1 MADIFNGKDVK
12 VYYNDDTGNR
22 AVITGGNIQIN
33 ELAAYPSF
41 SMGTEVQKIE
51 TYDDEYSN
59 AIEGQKTVDNVTLVV
74 NYIPTDPTHEYLDK
88 KYDNQGEFQ
97 ITIFVNE
104 DNDAGRL
111 ESVMLNG
118 VLGSRILN
126 GDKDSVVTMTYDF
139 VPTEVISYAPR
150 NIPPVLRR
158 GDFGVGSDGSI
169 DFPQYQPDQA
179 TGNAFVK
186 ISASDID
193 NPSGVDL
200 MGIEL
205 VDQQSEN
212 TNIMMTTTGDLRL
225 YARNATTPWTRL
237 YTSGEADT
245 RYLIKSNN
253 LSDLTNFESA
263 RSNLSVYSKSET
275 DKKFMIGPNN
285 LSELTNV
292 VVARQKLEVYSQ
304 SETEAKFLQAA
315 NNLSD
320 IVDTAI
326 ARTNLGINS
335 TLENDAKYLQVE
347 NNLSDVKDV
356 ATARTNLGINS
367 TLENDAKY
375 LQVSNNLSDVADAAA
390 ARTNISVYSK
400 AESDATYVPKTTTVN
415 GHALD
420 SNVTVS
426 KADVGLGSVTDDP
439 QLKISANLSDLSD
452 VGSARTVLLV
462 QGVQCNSNIES
473 GAFNIFYSPNG
484 ANSLR
489 LANDGSWR
497 VANSNGESIPLNVE
511 NGGIGSTTAAGG
523 RFNLELNKFGQRIG
537 ETIVYSPDEKSYIT
551 INNDNWGVY
560 GIIDP
565 SNNTSGWKPLLI
577 GQGGTG
583 ATSDVGARDNLGLGN
598 GSSPQFANLQLTR
611 DEIGGGGWSSGTISF
626 NSYANGLRKGYS
638 TMYNEYQSDLF
649 KTTIST
655 GNDITG
661 RVSYLQFAE
670 NGTLSGANEIYLNSN
685 LISYGESLNL
695 FNNTYDIQA
704 RLMTPVSP
712 AGAYSWVGSTVY
724 NYLSGQV
731 RFGGLASGG
740 DNGIDRAR
748 LYVARGGNSGIV
760 GNIDFYPDYGG
771 WASAGRGWYG
781 NCIQGGWGLED
792 SHMGAPFWAQIVSS
806 NDGGWSPIVTGGTSS
821 TGGYTLRA
829 AFGCISNGNNAWP
842 ETTIKLL
849 GDGRFHRAFNF
860 STSGGIY
867 TWGQDPWGGN
877 YDFARNATSD
887 RCLKHDIIYTNGKE
901 SFDRVMQWLP
911 TMFKYN
917 GQETQRYG
925 LIAQDLQQIDEQYV
939 KLVPGAPIFEDE
951 EYVDEDGETKIRS
964 KQVGE
969 KDGTYALDIN
979 VLLTDMACS
988 MKYMGVQMQEQET
1001 KIADQ
1006 QKQIDELK
1014 ELVQKILDNK

>member
-51 TYDDEYSN
+51 TYNDEYSN

-88 KYDNQGEFQ
+88 KYDNQEEFQ

-104 DNDAGRL
+104 NNEAGRL

-118 VLGSRILN
+118 VLGSRMLN

-150 NIPPVLRR
+150 DIPPVLRR

-169 DFPQYQPDQA
+169 DYPQYQPDQA

-205 VDQQSEN
+205 VDQQAEN

-275 DKKFMIGPNN
+275 DNKFMIGPNN

-304 SETEAKFLQAA
+304 SETDAKFLQAA

-367 TLENDAKY
+367 TIENDAKY
-375 LQVSNNLSDVADAAA
+375 LQVSNNLSDVSDAAA

-439 QLKISANLSDLSD
+439 QLKISANLSDLSN
-452 VGSARTVLLV
+452 VAKARTNL
-462 QGVQCNSNIES
+462 GINSTIENDAKYLQVSNNLSDVADVDTVKQNIGLDRFKQSPSETMIYPSS
-473 GAFNIFYSPNG
+473 GQNPYRITIRPNG
-484 ANSLR
+484 
-489 LANDGSWR
+489 DWGTWR
-497 VANSNGESIPLNVE
+497 DDTGTWEPLKIVA
-511 NGGIGSTTAAGG
+511 
-523 RFNLELNKFGQRIG
+523 
-537 ETIVYSPDEKSYIT
+537 
-551 INNDNWGVY
+551 
-560 GIIDP
+560 
-565 SNNTSGWKPLLI
+565 
-577 GQGGTG
+577 GGTG
-583 ATSDVGARDNLGLGN
+583 ATNKKDARLNLNIPAAYKIIPDGTNILGWLIEN
-598 GSSPQFANLQLTR
+598 NESGVF
-611 DEIGGGGWSSGTISF
+611 SSGENVINKPADGHGWWTYNFKIHLRNQEGKPDFGVVEATSA
-626 NSYANGLRKGYS
+626 ANIMYIIVLTNGQWPHGWFKIVRENDNVQLRDLKLTQYDTGFSGHLELYNIQNNNPKGL
-638 TMYNEYQSDLF
+638 TQLYNEFQDGVL
-649 KTTIST
+649 KTTLRT
-655 GNDITG
+655 GNLENN
-661 RVSYLQFAE
+661 RNSYLQWDE
-670 NGTLSGANEIYLNSN
+670 NGSLWGVVNILSNDLYFGPHSVRKLHTRHGTLLVDGTA
-685 LISYGESLNL
+685 
-695 FNNTYDIQA
+695 
-704 RLMTPVSP
+704 TPYYYTFGNPDGRRSVTEF
-712 AGAYSWVGSTVY
+712 GTVEDGWIFY
-724 NYLSGQV
+724 GQV
-731 RFGGLASGG
+731 NRDLSKQLDVNGVVNASAFNQAS
-740 DNGIDRAR
+740 DRDLKENIEVISNAIDRVRA
-748 LYVARGGNSGIV
+748 I
-760 GNIDFYPDYGG
+760 
-771 WASAGRGWYG
+771 
-781 NCIQGGWGLED
+781 
-792 SHMGAPFWAQIVSS
+792 
-806 NDGGWSPIVTGGTSS
+806 
-821 TGGYTLRA
+821 GGYTYTLKE
-829 AFGCISNGNNAWP
+829 NGMPHA
-842 ETTIKLL
+842 
-849 GDGRFHRAFNF
+849 G
-860 STSGGIY
+860 
-867 TWGQDPWGGN
+867 
-877 YDFARNATSD
+877 
-887 RCLKHDIIYTNGKE
+887 
-901 SFDRVMQWLP
+901 V
-911 TMFKYN
+911 
-917 GQETQRYG
+917 
-925 LIAQDLQQIDEQYV
+925 IAQEVRDVLPEASGSFT
-939 KLVPGAPIFEDE
+939 K
-951 EYVDEDGETKIRS
+951 YVDLPGPT
-964 KQVGE
+964 Q
-969 KDGTYALDIN
+969 DGTPLREEERFYSVDYAGITA
-979 VLLTDMACS
+979 LL
-988 MKYMGVQMQEQET
+988 VQAFKEMDEKIT
-1001 KIADQ
+1001 KLEEQ

-1014 ELVQKILDNK
+1014 ELVQELLDNK

>member
-51 TYDDEYSN
+51 TYNDEYSN

-88 KYDNQGEFQ
+88 KYDNQEEFQ

-104 DNDAGRL
+104 NNEAGRL

-118 VLGSRILN
+118 VLGSRMLN

-150 NIPPVLRR
+150 DIPPVLRR

-169 DFPQYQPDQA
+169 DYPQYQPDQA

-205 VDQQSEN
+205 VDQQAEN

-275 DKKFMIGPNN
+275 DNKFMIGPNN

-304 SETEAKFLQAA
+304 SETDAKFLQAA

-367 TLENDAKY
+367 TIENDAKY
-375 LQVSNNLSDVADAAA
+375 LQVSNNLSDVSDAAA

-439 QLKISANLSDLSD
+439 QLKISANLSDLSN
-452 VGSARTVLLV
+452 VAKARTNL
-462 QGVQCNSNIES
+462 GINSTIENDAKYLQVSNNLSDVADVDTVKQNIGLDRFKQSPSETMIYPSS
-473 GAFNIFYSPNG
+473 GQNPYRITIRPNG
-484 ANSLR
+484 
-489 LANDGSWR
+489 DWGTWR
-497 VANSNGESIPLNVE
+497 DDTGTWEPLKIVA
-511 NGGIGSTTAAGG
+511 
-523 RFNLELNKFGQRIG
+523 
-537 ETIVYSPDEKSYIT
+537 
-551 INNDNWGVY
+551 
-560 GIIDP
+560 
-565 SNNTSGWKPLLI
+565 
-577 GQGGTG
+577 GGTG
-583 ATSDVGARDNLGLGN
+583 ATNKKDARLNLNIPAAYKIIPDGTNILGWLIEN
-598 GSSPQFANLQLTR
+598 NESGVF
-611 DEIGGGGWSSGTISF
+611 SSGENVINKPADGHGWWTYNFKIHLRNQEGKPDFGVVEATSA
-626 NSYANGLRKGYS
+626 ANIMYIIVLTNGQWPHGWFKIVRENDNVQLRDLKLTQYDTGFSGHLELYNIQNNNPKGL
-638 TMYNEYQSDLF
+638 TQLYNDFQDGVL
-649 KTTIST
+649 KTTLRT
-655 GNDITG
+655 GNLENN
-661 RVSYLQFAE
+661 RNSYLQWDE
-670 NGTLSGANEIYLNSN
+670 NGSLWGVVNILSNDLYFGPHSVRKLHTRHGTLLVDGTA
-685 LISYGESLNL
+685 
-695 FNNTYDIQA
+695 
-704 RLMTPVSP
+704 TPYYYTFGNPDGRRSVTEF
-712 AGAYSWVGSTVY
+712 GTVEDGWIFY
-724 NYLSGQV
+724 GQV
-731 RFGGLASGG
+731 NRDLSKQLDVNGVVNASAFNQAS
-740 DNGIDRAR
+740 DRDLKENIEVISNAIDRVRA
-748 LYVARGGNSGIV
+748 I
-760 GNIDFYPDYGG
+760 
-771 WASAGRGWYG
+771 
-781 NCIQGGWGLED
+781 
-792 SHMGAPFWAQIVSS
+792 
-806 NDGGWSPIVTGGTSS
+806 
-821 TGGYTLRA
+821 GGYTYTLKE
-829 AFGCISNGNNAWP
+829 NGMPHA
-842 ETTIKLL
+842 
-849 GDGRFHRAFNF
+849 G
-860 STSGGIY
+860 
-867 TWGQDPWGGN
+867 
-877 YDFARNATSD
+877 
-887 RCLKHDIIYTNGKE
+887 
-901 SFDRVMQWLP
+901 V
-911 TMFKYN
+911 
-917 GQETQRYG
+917 
-925 LIAQDLQQIDEQYV
+925 IAQEVRDVLPEASGSFT
-939 KLVPGAPIFEDE
+939 K
-951 EYVDEDGETKIRS
+951 YVDLPGPT
-964 KQVGE
+964 Q
-969 KDGTYALDIN
+969 DGTPLREEERFYSVDYAGITA
-979 VLLTDMACS
+979 LL
-988 MKYMGVQMQEQET
+988 VQAFKEMDEKIT
-1001 KIADQ
+1001 KLEEQ

-1014 ELVQKILDNK
+1014 ELVQKLLDNK

>member
-51 TYDDEYSN
+51 TYNDEYSN

-88 KYDNQGEFQ
+88 KYDNQEEFQ

-104 DNDAGRL
+104 NNEAGRL

-118 VLGSRILN
+118 VLGSRMLN

-150 NIPPVLRR
+150 DIPPVLRR

-169 DFPQYQPDQA
+169 DYPQYQPDQA

-205 VDQQSEN
+205 VDQQAEN

-275 DKKFMIGPNN
+275 DNKFMIGPNN

-304 SETEAKFLQAA
+304 SETDAKFLQAA

-367 TLENDAKY
+367 TIENDAKY
-375 LQVSNNLSDVADAAA
+375 LQVSNNLSDVSDAAA

-439 QLKISANLSDLSD
+439 QLKISANLSDLSN
-452 VGSARTVLLV
+452 VAKARTNL
-462 QGVQCNSNIES
+462 GINSTIENDAKYLQVSNNLSDVADVDTVKQNIGLDRFKQSPSETMIYPSS
-473 GAFNIFYSPNG
+473 GQNPYRITIRPNG
-484 ANSLR
+484 
-489 LANDGSWR
+489 DWGTWR
-497 VANSNGESIPLNVE
+497 DDTGTWEPLKIVA
-511 NGGIGSTTAAGG
+511 
-523 RFNLELNKFGQRIG
+523 
-537 ETIVYSPDEKSYIT
+537 
-551 INNDNWGVY
+551 
-560 GIIDP
+560 
-565 SNNTSGWKPLLI
+565 
-577 GQGGTG
+577 GGTG
-583 ATSDVGARDNLGLGN
+583 ATNKKDARLNLNIPAAYKIIPDGTNILGWFIEN
-598 GSSPQFANLQLTR
+598 NESGFF
-611 DEIGGGGWSSGTISF
+611 SSGENVINKPADGHGWWTYNFKIHLRNQEGKPEFGVVEATSA
-626 NSYANGLRKGYS
+626 ANIMYIIVLTNGQWPHGWFKIVRENDNVQLRDLKLTQYDTGFSGHLELYNIQNNNPKGLTKL
-638 TMYNEYQSDLF
+638 YNEFQDGVL
-649 KTTIST
+649 KTTLRT
-655 GNDITG
+655 GNLENN
-661 RVSYLQFAE
+661 RNSYLQWDE
-670 NGTLSGANEIYLNSN
+670 NGSLWGVVNILSNDLYFGPHSVRKLHTRHGTMLVDGTA
-685 LISYGESLNL
+685 
-695 FNNTYDIQA
+695 
-704 RLMTPVSP
+704 TPYYYTFGNPDGRRSVTEF
-712 AGAYSWVGSTVY
+712 GTVEDGWIFY
-724 NYLSGQV
+724 GQV
-731 RFGGLASGG
+731 NRDLSKQLDVNGVVNASAFNQAS
-740 DNGIDRAR
+740 DRDLKENIEVISNAIDRVRA
-748 LYVARGGNSGIV
+748 I
-760 GNIDFYPDYGG
+760 
-771 WASAGRGWYG
+771 
-781 NCIQGGWGLED
+781 
-792 SHMGAPFWAQIVSS
+792 
-806 NDGGWSPIVTGGTSS
+806 
-821 TGGYTLRA
+821 GGYTYTLKE
-829 AFGCISNGNNAWP
+829 NGMPHA
-842 ETTIKLL
+842 
-849 GDGRFHRAFNF
+849 G
-860 STSGGIY
+860 
-867 TWGQDPWGGN
+867 
-877 YDFARNATSD
+877 
-887 RCLKHDIIYTNGKE
+887 
-901 SFDRVMQWLP
+901 V
-911 TMFKYN
+911 
-917 GQETQRYG
+917 
-925 LIAQDLQQIDEQYV
+925 IAQEVRDVLPEASGSFT
-939 KLVPGAPIFEDE
+939 K
-951 EYVDEDGETKIRS
+951 YVDLPGPT
-964 KQVGE
+964 Q
-969 KDGTYALDIN
+969 DGTPLREEERFYSVDYAGITA
-979 VLLTDMACS
+979 LL
-988 MKYMGVQMQEQET
+988 VQAFKEMDEKIT
-1001 KIADQ
+1001 KLEEQ

-1014 ELVQKILDNK
+1014 ELVQKLLDNK

>member
-51 TYDDEYSN
+51 TYNDEYSN

-88 KYDNQGEFQ
+88 KYDNQEEFQ

-104 DNDAGRL
+104 NNEAGRL

-118 VLGSRILN
+118 VLGSRMLN

-150 NIPPVLRR
+150 DIPPVLRR

-169 DFPQYQPDQA
+169 DYPQYQPDQA

-205 VDQQSEN
+205 VDQQAEN

-275 DKKFMIGPNN
+275 DNKFMIGPNN

-304 SETEAKFLQAA
+304 SETDAKFLQAA

-367 TLENDAKY
+367 TIENDAKY
-375 LQVSNNLSDVADAAA
+375 LQVSNNLSDVSDAAA

-439 QLKISANLSDLSD
+439 QLKISANLSDLSN
-452 VGSARTVLLV
+452 VAKARTNL
-462 QGVQCNSNIES
+462 GINSTIENDAKYLQVSNNLSDVADVDTVKQNIGLDRFKQSPSETMIYPSS
-473 GAFNIFYSPNG
+473 GQNPYRITIRPNG
-484 ANSLR
+484 
-489 LANDGSWR
+489 DWGTWR
-497 VANSNGESIPLNVE
+497 DDTGTWEPLKIVA
-511 NGGIGSTTAAGG
+511 
-523 RFNLELNKFGQRIG
+523 
-537 ETIVYSPDEKSYIT
+537 
-551 INNDNWGVY
+551 
-560 GIIDP
+560 
-565 SNNTSGWKPLLI
+565 
-577 GQGGTG
+577 GGTG
-583 ATSDVGARDNLGLGN
+583 ATNKKDARLNLNIPAAYKIIPDGTNILGWFIEN
-598 GSSPQFANLQLTR
+598 NESGFF
-611 DEIGGGGWSSGTISF
+611 SSGENVINKPADGHGWWTYNFKIHLRNQEGKPEFGVVEATSA
-626 NSYANGLRKGYS
+626 ANIMYIIVLTNGQWPHGWFKIVRENDNVQLRDLKLTQYDTGFSGHLELYNIQNNNPKGL
-638 TMYNEYQSDLF
+638 TQLYNEFQDGVL
-649 KTTIST
+649 KTTLRT
-655 GNDITG
+655 GNLENN
-661 RVSYLQFAE
+661 RNSYLQWDE
-670 NGTLSGANEIYLNSN
+670 NGSLWGVVNILSNDLYFGPHSVRKLHTRHGTMLVDGTA
-685 LISYGESLNL
+685 
-695 FNNTYDIQA
+695 
-704 RLMTPVSP
+704 TPYYYTFGNPDGRRSVTEF
-712 AGAYSWVGSTVY
+712 GTVEDGWIFY
-724 NYLSGQV
+724 GQV
-731 RFGGLASGG
+731 NRDLSKQLDVNGVVNASAFNQAS
-740 DNGIDRAR
+740 DRDLKENIEVISNAIDRVRA
-748 LYVARGGNSGIV
+748 I
-760 GNIDFYPDYGG
+760 
-771 WASAGRGWYG
+771 
-781 NCIQGGWGLED
+781 
-792 SHMGAPFWAQIVSS
+792 
-806 NDGGWSPIVTGGTSS
+806 
-821 TGGYTLRA
+821 GGYTYTLKE
-829 AFGCISNGNNAWP
+829 NGMPHA
-842 ETTIKLL
+842 
-849 GDGRFHRAFNF
+849 G
-860 STSGGIY
+860 
-867 TWGQDPWGGN
+867 
-877 YDFARNATSD
+877 
-887 RCLKHDIIYTNGKE
+887 
-901 SFDRVMQWLP
+901 V
-911 TMFKYN
+911 
-917 GQETQRYG
+917 
-925 LIAQDLQQIDEQYV
+925 IAQEVRDVLPEASGSFT
-939 KLVPGAPIFEDE
+939 K
-951 EYVDEDGETKIRS
+951 YVDLPGPT
-964 KQVGE
+964 Q
-969 KDGTYALDIN
+969 DGTPLREEERFYSVDYAGITA
-979 VLLTDMACS
+979 LL
-988 MKYMGVQMQEQET
+988 VQAFKEMDEKIT
-1001 KIADQ
+1001 KLEEQ

-1014 ELVQKILDNK
+1014 ELVQKLLDN

>member
-51 TYDDEYSN
+51 TYNDEYSN

-88 KYDNQGEFQ
+88 KYDNQEEFQ

-104 DNDAGRL
+104 NNEAGRL

-118 VLGSRILN
+118 VLGSRMLN

-150 NIPPVLRR
+150 DIPPVLRR

-169 DFPQYQPDQA
+169 DYPQYQPDQA

-205 VDQQSEN
+205 VDQQAEN

-275 DKKFMIGPNN
+275 DNKFMIGPNN

-304 SETEAKFLQAA
+304 SETDAKFLQAA

-367 TLENDAKY
+367 TIENDAKY
-375 LQVSNNLSDVADAAA
+375 LQVSNNLSDVSDAAA

-439 QLKISANLSDLSD
+439 QLKISANLSDLSN
-452 VGSARTVLLV
+452 VAKARTNL
-462 QGVQCNSNIES
+462 GINSTIENDAKYLQVSNNLSDVADVDTVKQNIGLDRFKQSPSETMIYPSS
-473 GAFNIFYSPNG
+473 GQNPYRITIRPNG
-484 ANSLR
+484 
-489 LANDGSWR
+489 DWGTWR
-497 VANSNGESIPLNVE
+497 DDTGTWEPLKIVA
-511 NGGIGSTTAAGG
+511 
-523 RFNLELNKFGQRIG
+523 
-537 ETIVYSPDEKSYIT
+537 
-551 INNDNWGVY
+551 
-560 GIIDP
+560 
-565 SNNTSGWKPLLI
+565 
-577 GQGGTG
+577 GGTG
-583 ATSDVGARDNLGLGN
+583 ATNKKDARLNLNIPAAYKIIPDGTNILGWFIEN
-598 GSSPQFANLQLTR
+598 NESGFF
-611 DEIGGGGWSSGTISF
+611 SSGENVINKPADGHGWWTYNFKIHLRNQEGKPEFGVVEATSA
-626 NSYANGLRKGYS
+626 ANIMYIIVLTNGQWPYGWFKIVRENDNVQLRDLKLTQYDTGFSGHLELYNIQNNNPKGL
-638 TMYNEYQSDLF
+638 TQLYNEFQDGVL
-649 KTTIST
+649 KTTLRT
-655 GNDITG
+655 GNLENN
-661 RVSYLQFAE
+661 RNSYLQWDE
-670 NGTLSGANEIYLNSN
+670 NGSLWGVVNILSNDLYFGPHSVRKLHTRHGTMLVDGTA
-685 LISYGESLNL
+685 
-695 FNNTYDIQA
+695 
-704 RLMTPVSP
+704 TPYYYTFGNPDGRRSVTEF
-712 AGAYSWVGSTVY
+712 GTVEDGWIFY
-724 NYLSGQV
+724 GQV
-731 RFGGLASGG
+731 NRDLSKQLDVNGVVNASAFNQAS
-740 DNGIDRAR
+740 DRDLKENIEVISNAIDRVRA
-748 LYVARGGNSGIV
+748 I
-760 GNIDFYPDYGG
+760 
-771 WASAGRGWYG
+771 
-781 NCIQGGWGLED
+781 
-792 SHMGAPFWAQIVSS
+792 
-806 NDGGWSPIVTGGTSS
+806 
-821 TGGYTLRA
+821 GGYTYTLKE
-829 AFGCISNGNNAWP
+829 NGMPHA
-842 ETTIKLL
+842 
-849 GDGRFHRAFNF
+849 G
-860 STSGGIY
+860 
-867 TWGQDPWGGN
+867 
-877 YDFARNATSD
+877 
-887 RCLKHDIIYTNGKE
+887 
-901 SFDRVMQWLP
+901 V
-911 TMFKYN
+911 
-917 GQETQRYG
+917 
-925 LIAQDLQQIDEQYV
+925 IAQEVRDVLPEASGSFT
-939 KLVPGAPIFEDE
+939 K
-951 EYVDEDGETKIRS
+951 YVDLPGPT
-964 KQVGE
+964 Q
-969 KDGTYALDIN
+969 DGTPLREEERFYSVDYAGITA
-979 VLLTDMACS
+979 LL
-988 MKYMGVQMQEQET
+988 VQAFKEMDEKIT
-1001 KIADQ
+1001 KLEEQ

-1014 ELVQKILDNK
+1014 ELVQKLLD

>member
-51 TYDDEYSN
+51 TYNDEYSN

-88 KYDNQGEFQ
+88 KYDNQEEFQ

-104 DNDAGRL
+104 NNEAGRL

-118 VLGSRILN
+118 VLGSRMLN

-150 NIPPVLRR
+150 DIPPVLRR

-169 DFPQYQPDQA
+169 DYPQYQPDQA

-205 VDQQSEN
+205 VDQQAEN

-275 DKKFMIGPNN
+275 DNKFMIGPNN

-304 SETEAKFLQAA
+304 SETDAKFLQAA

-367 TLENDAKY
+367 TIENDAKY
-375 LQVSNNLSDVADAAA
+375 LQVSNNLSDVSDAAA

-439 QLKISANLSDLSD
+439 QLKISANLSDLSN
-452 VGSARTVLLV
+452 VAKARTNL
-462 QGVQCNSNIES
+462 GINSTIENDAKYLQVSNNLSDVADVDTVKQNIGLDRFKQSPSETMIYPSS
-473 GAFNIFYSPNG
+473 GQNPYRITIRPNG
-484 ANSLR
+484 
-489 LANDGSWR
+489 DWGTWR
-497 VANSNGESIPLNVE
+497 DDTGTWEPLKIVA
-511 NGGIGSTTAAGG
+511 
-523 RFNLELNKFGQRIG
+523 
-537 ETIVYSPDEKSYIT
+537 
-551 INNDNWGVY
+551 
-560 GIIDP
+560 
-565 SNNTSGWKPLLI
+565 
-577 GQGGTG
+577 GGTG
-583 ATSDVGARDNLGLGN
+583 ATNKKDARLNLNIPAAYKIIPDGTNILGWLIEN
-598 GSSPQFANLQLTR
+598 NESGVF
-611 DEIGGGGWSSGTISF
+611 SSGENVINKHADGHGWWTYNFKIHLRNQEGKPDFGVVEATSA
-626 NSYANGLRKGYS
+626 ANIMYIIVLTNGQWPHGWFKIVRENDNVQLRDLKLTQYDTGFSGHLELYNIQNNNPKGL
-638 TMYNEYQSDLF
+638 TQLYNEFQDGVL
-649 KTTIST
+649 KTTLRT
-655 GNDITG
+655 GNLENN
-661 RVSYLQFAE
+661 RNSYLQWDE
-670 NGTLSGANEIYLNSN
+670 NGSLWGVVNILSNDLYFGPHSVRKLHTRHGTLLVDGTA
-685 LISYGESLNL
+685 
-695 FNNTYDIQA
+695 
-704 RLMTPVSP
+704 TPYYYTFGNPDGRRSVTEF
-712 AGAYSWVGSTVY
+712 GTVEDGWIFY
-724 NYLSGQV
+724 GQV
-731 RFGGLASGG
+731 NRDLSKQLDVNGVVNASAFNQAS
-740 DNGIDRAR
+740 DRDLKENIEVISNAIDRVRA
-748 LYVARGGNSGIV
+748 I
-760 GNIDFYPDYGG
+760 
-771 WASAGRGWYG
+771 
-781 NCIQGGWGLED
+781 
-792 SHMGAPFWAQIVSS
+792 
-806 NDGGWSPIVTGGTSS
+806 
-821 TGGYTLRA
+821 GGYTYTLKE
-829 AFGCISNGNNAWP
+829 NGMPHA
-842 ETTIKLL
+842 
-849 GDGRFHRAFNF
+849 G
-860 STSGGIY
+860 
-867 TWGQDPWGGN
+867 
-877 YDFARNATSD
+877 
-887 RCLKHDIIYTNGKE
+887 
-901 SFDRVMQWLP
+901 V
-911 TMFKYN
+911 
-917 GQETQRYG
+917 
-925 LIAQDLQQIDEQYV
+925 IAQEVRDVLPEASGSFT
-939 KLVPGAPIFEDE
+939 K
-951 EYVDEDGETKIRS
+951 YVDLPGPT
-964 KQVGE
+964 Q
-969 KDGTYALDIN
+969 DGTPLREEERFYSVDYAGITA
-979 VLLTDMACS
+979 LL
-988 MKYMGVQMQEQET
+988 VQAFKEMDEKIT
-1001 KIADQ
+1001 KLEEQ

-1014 ELVQKILDNK
+1014 ELVQKLLDNK

>member
-1 MADIFNGKDVK
+1 
-12 VYYNDDTGNR
+12 
-22 AVITGGNIQIN
+22 
-33 ELAAYPSF
+33 
-41 SMGTEVQKIE
+41 MGTEVQKIE
-51 TYDDEYSN
+51 TYNDEYSN

-88 KYDNQGEFQ
+88 KYDNQEEFQ

-104 DNDAGRL
+104 NNEAGRL

-118 VLGSRILN
+118 VLGSRMLN

-150 NIPPVLRR
+150 DIPPVLRR

-169 DFPQYQPDQA
+169 DYPQYQPDQA

-205 VDQQSEN
+205 VDQQAEN

-275 DKKFMIGPNN
+275 DNKFMIGPNN

-304 SETEAKFLQAA
+304 SETDAKFLQAA

-367 TLENDAKY
+367 TIENDAKY
-375 LQVSNNLSDVADAAA
+375 LQVSNNLSDVSDAAA

-439 QLKISANLSDLSD
+439 QLKISANLSDLSN
-452 VGSARTVLLV
+452 VAKARTNL
-462 QGVQCNSNIES
+462 GINSTIENDAKYLQVSNNLSDVADVDTVKQNIGLDRFKQSPSETMIYPSS
-473 GAFNIFYSPNG
+473 GQNPYRITIRPNG
-484 ANSLR
+484 
-489 LANDGSWR
+489 DWGTWR
-497 VANSNGESIPLNVE
+497 DDTGTWEPLKIVA
-511 NGGIGSTTAAGG
+511 
-523 RFNLELNKFGQRIG
+523 
-537 ETIVYSPDEKSYIT
+537 
-551 INNDNWGVY
+551 
-560 GIIDP
+560 
-565 SNNTSGWKPLLI
+565 
-577 GQGGTG
+577 GGTG
-583 ATSDVGARDNLGLGN
+583 ATNKKDARLNLNIPAAYKIIPDGTNILGWLIEN
-598 GSSPQFANLQLTR
+598 NESGVF
-611 DEIGGGGWSSGTISF
+611 SSGENVINKPADGHGWWTYNFKIHLRNQEGKPDFGVVEATSA
-626 NSYANGLRKGYS
+626 ANIMYIIVLTNGQWPHGWFKIVRENDNVQLRDLKLTQYDTGFSGHLELYNIQNNNPKGL
-638 TMYNEYQSDLF
+638 TQLYNEFQDGVL
-649 KTTIST
+649 KTTLRT
-655 GNDITG
+655 GNLENN
-661 RVSYLQFAE
+661 RNSYLQWDE
-670 NGTLSGANEIYLNSN
+670 NGSLWGVVNILSNDLYFGPHSVRKLHTRHGTLLVDGTA
-685 LISYGESLNL
+685 
-695 FNNTYDIQA
+695 
-704 RLMTPVSP
+704 TPYYYTFGNPDGRRSVTEF
-712 AGAYSWVGSTVY
+712 GTVEDGWIFY
-724 NYLSGQV
+724 GQV
-731 RFGGLASGG
+731 NRDLSKQLDVNGVVNASAFNQAS
-740 DNGIDRAR
+740 DRDLKENIEVISNAIDRVRA
-748 LYVARGGNSGIV
+748 I
-760 GNIDFYPDYGG
+760 
-771 WASAGRGWYG
+771 
-781 NCIQGGWGLED
+781 
-792 SHMGAPFWAQIVSS
+792 
-806 NDGGWSPIVTGGTSS
+806 
-821 TGGYTLRA
+821 GGYTYTLKE
-829 AFGCISNGNNAWP
+829 NGMPHA
-842 ETTIKLL
+842 
-849 GDGRFHRAFNF
+849 G
-860 STSGGIY
+860 
-867 TWGQDPWGGN
+867 
-877 YDFARNATSD
+877 
-887 RCLKHDIIYTNGKE
+887 
-901 SFDRVMQWLP
+901 V
-911 TMFKYN
+911 
-917 GQETQRYG
+917 
-925 LIAQDLQQIDEQYV
+925 IAQEVRDVLPEASGSFT
-939 KLVPGAPIFEDE
+939 K
-951 EYVDEDGETKIRS
+951 YVDLPGPT
-964 KQVGE
+964 Q
-969 KDGTYALDIN
+969 DGTPLREEERFYSVDYAGITA
-979 VLLTDMACS
+979 LL
-988 MKYMGVQMQEQET
+988 VQAFKEMDEKIT
-1001 KIADQ
+1001 KLEEQ

-1014 ELVQKILDNK
+1014 ELVQKLLDNK

>member
-51 TYDDEYSN
+51 TYNDEYSN

-88 KYDNQGEFQ
+88 KYDNQEEFQ

-104 DNDAGRL
+104 NNEAGRL

-118 VLGSRILN
+118 VLGSRMLN

-150 NIPPVLRR
+150 DIPPVLRR

-169 DFPQYQPDQA
+169 DYPQYQPDQA

-205 VDQQSEN
+205 VDQQAEN

-275 DKKFMIGPNN
+275 DNKFMIGPNN

-304 SETEAKFLQAA
+304 SETDAKFLQAA

-367 TLENDAKY
+367 TIENDAKY
-375 LQVSNNLSDVADAAA
+375 LQVSNNLSDVSDAAA

-439 QLKISANLSDLSD
+439 QLKISANLSDLSN
-452 VGSARTVLLV
+452 VAKARTNL
-462 QGVQCNSNIES
+462 GINSTIENDAKYLQVSNNLSDVADVDTVKQNIGLDRFKQSPFETMIYPSS
-473 GAFNIFYSPNG
+473 GQNPYRITIRPNG
-484 ANSLR
+484 
-489 LANDGSWR
+489 DWGTWR
-497 VANSNGESIPLNVE
+497 DDTGTWEPLKIVA
-511 NGGIGSTTAAGG
+511 
-523 RFNLELNKFGQRIG
+523 
-537 ETIVYSPDEKSYIT
+537 
-551 INNDNWGVY
+551 
-560 GIIDP
+560 
-565 SNNTSGWKPLLI
+565 
-577 GQGGTG
+577 GGTG
-583 ATSDVGARDNLGLGN
+583 ATNKKDARLNLNIPAAYKIIPDGTNILGWLIEN
-598 GSSPQFANLQLTR
+598 NESGVF
-611 DEIGGGGWSSGTISF
+611 SSGENVINKPADGHGWWTYNFKIHLRNQEGKPDFGVVEATSA
-626 NSYANGLRKGYS
+626 ANIMYIIVLTNGQWPHGWFKIVRENDNVQLRDLKLTQYDTGFSGHLELYNIQNNNPKGL
-638 TMYNEYQSDLF
+638 TQLYNEFQDGVL
-649 KTTIST
+649 KTTLRT
-655 GNDITG
+655 GNLENN
-661 RVSYLQFAE
+661 RNSYLQWDE
-670 NGTLSGANEIYLNSN
+670 NGSLWGVVNILSNDLYFGPHSVRKLHTRHGTLLVDGTA
-685 LISYGESLNL
+685 
-695 FNNTYDIQA
+695 
-704 RLMTPVSP
+704 TPYYYTFGNPDGRRSVTEF
-712 AGAYSWVGSTVY
+712 GTVEDGWIFY
-724 NYLSGQV
+724 GQV
-731 RFGGLASGG
+731 NRDLSKQLDVNGVVNASAFNQAS
-740 DNGIDRAR
+740 DRDLKENIEVISNAIDRVRA
-748 LYVARGGNSGIV
+748 I
-760 GNIDFYPDYGG
+760 
-771 WASAGRGWYG
+771 
-781 NCIQGGWGLED
+781 
-792 SHMGAPFWAQIVSS
+792 
-806 NDGGWSPIVTGGTSS
+806 
-821 TGGYTLRA
+821 GGYTYTLKE
-829 AFGCISNGNNAWP
+829 NGMPHA
-842 ETTIKLL
+842 
-849 GDGRFHRAFNF
+849 G
-860 STSGGIY
+860 
-867 TWGQDPWGGN
+867 
-877 YDFARNATSD
+877 
-887 RCLKHDIIYTNGKE
+887 
-901 SFDRVMQWLP
+901 V
-911 TMFKYN
+911 
-917 GQETQRYG
+917 
-925 LIAQDLQQIDEQYV
+925 IAQEVRDVLPEASGSFT
-939 KLVPGAPIFEDE
+939 K
-951 EYVDEDGETKIRS
+951 YVDLPGPT
-964 KQVGE
+964 Q
-969 KDGTYALDIN
+969 DGTPLREEERFYSVDYAGITA
-979 VLLTDMACS
+979 LL
-988 MKYMGVQMQEQET
+988 VQAFKEMDEKIT
-1001 KIADQ
+1001 KLEEQ

-1014 ELVQKILDNK
+1014 ELVQKLLDNK

>member
-51 TYDDEYSN
+51 TYNDEYSN

-88 KYDNQGEFQ
+88 KYDNQEEFQ

-104 DNDAGRL
+104 NNEAGRL

-118 VLGSRILN
+118 VLGSRMLN

-150 NIPPVLRR
+150 DIPPVLRR

-169 DFPQYQPDQA
+169 DYPQYQPDQA

-205 VDQQSEN
+205 VDQQAEN

-275 DKKFMIGPNN
+275 DNKFMIGPNN

-304 SETEAKFLQAA
+304 SETDAKFLQAA

-367 TLENDAKY
+367 TIENDAKY
-375 LQVSNNLSDVADAAA
+375 LQVSNNLSDVSDAAA

-439 QLKISANLSDLSD
+439 QLKISANLSDLSN
-452 VGSARTVLLV
+452 VAKARTNL
-462 QGVQCNSNIES
+462 GINSTIENDAKYLQVSNNLSDVADVDTVKQNIGLDRFKQSPSETMIYPSS
-473 GAFNIFYSPNG
+473 GQNPYRITIRPNG
-484 ANSLR
+484 
-489 LANDGSWR
+489 DWGTWR
-497 VANSNGESIPLNVE
+497 DDTGTWEPLKIVA
-511 NGGIGSTTAAGG
+511 
-523 RFNLELNKFGQRIG
+523 
-537 ETIVYSPDEKSYIT
+537 
-551 INNDNWGVY
+551 
-560 GIIDP
+560 
-565 SNNTSGWKPLLI
+565 
-577 GQGGTG
+577 GGTG
-583 ATSDVGARDNLGLGN
+583 ATNKKDARLNLNIPAAYKIIPDGTNILGWFIEN
-598 GSSPQFANLQLTR
+598 NESGFF
-611 DEIGGGGWSSGTISF
+611 SSGENVINKPADGHGWWTYNFKIHLRNQEGKPEFGVVEATSA
-626 NSYANGLRKGYS
+626 ANIMYIIVLTNGQWPHGWFKIVRENDNVQLRDLKLTQYDTGFSGHLELYNIQNNNPKGL
-638 TMYNEYQSDLF
+638 TQLYNEFQDGVL
-649 KTTIST
+649 KTTLRT
-655 GNDITG
+655 GNLENN
-661 RVSYLQFAE
+661 RNSYLQWDE
-670 NGTLSGANEIYLNSN
+670 NGSLWGVVNILSNDLYFGPHSVRKLHTRHGTMLVDGTA
-685 LISYGESLNL
+685 
-695 FNNTYDIQA
+695 
-704 RLMTPVSP
+704 TPYYYTFGNPDGRRSVTEF
-712 AGAYSWVGSTVY
+712 GTVEDGWIFY
-724 NYLSGQV
+724 GQV
-731 RFGGLASGG
+731 NRDLSKQLDVNGVINASAFNQAS
-740 DNGIDRAR
+740 DRDLKENIEVISNAIDRVRA
-748 LYVARGGNSGIV
+748 I
-760 GNIDFYPDYGG
+760 
-771 WASAGRGWYG
+771 
-781 NCIQGGWGLED
+781 
-792 SHMGAPFWAQIVSS
+792 
-806 NDGGWSPIVTGGTSS
+806 
-821 TGGYTLRA
+821 GGYTYTLKE
-829 AFGCISNGNNAWP
+829 NGMPHA
-842 ETTIKLL
+842 
-849 GDGRFHRAFNF
+849 G
-860 STSGGIY
+860 
-867 TWGQDPWGGN
+867 
-877 YDFARNATSD
+877 
-887 RCLKHDIIYTNGKE
+887 
-901 SFDRVMQWLP
+901 V
-911 TMFKYN
+911 
-917 GQETQRYG
+917 
-925 LIAQDLQQIDEQYV
+925 IAQEVRDVLPEASGSFT
-939 KLVPGAPIFEDE
+939 K
-951 EYVDEDGETKIRS
+951 YVDLPGPT
-964 KQVGE
+964 Q
-969 KDGTYALDIN
+969 DGTPLREEERFYSVDYAGITA
-979 VLLTDMACS
+979 LL
-988 MKYMGVQMQEQET
+988 VQAFKEMDEKIT
-1001 KIADQ
+1001 KLEEQ

-1014 ELVQKILDNK
+1014 ELVQKLLDNK

>member
-51 TYDDEYSN
+51 TYNDEYSN

-88 KYDNQGEFQ
+88 KYDNQEEFQ

-104 DNDAGRL
+104 NNEAGRL

-118 VLGSRILN
+118 VLGSRMLN

-150 NIPPVLRR
+150 DIPPVLRR

-169 DFPQYQPDQA
+169 DYPQYQPDQA

-205 VDQQSEN
+205 VDQQAEN

-275 DKKFMIGPNN
+275 DNKFMIGPNN

-304 SETEAKFLQAA
+304 SETDAKFLQAA

-367 TLENDAKY
+367 TIENDAKY
-375 LQVSNNLSDVADAAA
+375 LQVSNNLSDVSDAAA

-439 QLKISANLSDLSD
+439 QLKISANLSDLSN
-452 VGSARTVLLV
+452 VAKARTNL
-462 QGVQCNSNIES
+462 GINSTIENDAKYLQVSNNLSDVADVDTVKQNIGLDRFKQSPSETMIYPSS
-473 GAFNIFYSPNG
+473 GQNPYRITIRPNG
-484 ANSLR
+484 
-489 LANDGSWR
+489 DWGTWR
-497 VANSNGESIPLNVE
+497 DDTGTWEPLKIVA
-511 NGGIGSTTAAGG
+511 
-523 RFNLELNKFGQRIG
+523 
-537 ETIVYSPDEKSYIT
+537 
-551 INNDNWGVY
+551 
-560 GIIDP
+560 
-565 SNNTSGWKPLLI
+565 
-577 GQGGTG
+577 GGTG
-583 ATSDVGARDNLGLGN
+583 ATNKKDARLNLNIPAAYKIIPDGTNILGWLIEN
-598 GSSPQFANLQLTR
+598 NESGVF
-611 DEIGGGGWSSGTISF
+611 SSGENVINKPADGHGWWTYNFKIHLRNQEGKPDFGVVEATSA
-626 NSYANGLRKGYS
+626 ANIMYIIVLTNGQWPHGWFKIVRENDNVQLRDLKLTQYDTGFSGHLELYNIQNNNPKGL
-638 TMYNEYQSDLF
+638 TQLYNEFQDGVL
-649 KTTIST
+649 KTTLRT
-655 GNDITG
+655 GNLENN
-661 RVSYLQFAE
+661 RNSYLQWDE
-670 NGTLSGANEIYLNSN
+670 NGSLWGVVNILSYDLYFGPHSVRKLHTRHGTLLVDGTA
-685 LISYGESLNL
+685 
-695 FNNTYDIQA
+695 
-704 RLMTPVSP
+704 TPYYYTFGNPDGRRSVTEF
-712 AGAYSWVGSTVY
+712 GTVEDGWIFY
-724 NYLSGQV
+724 GQV
-731 RFGGLASGG
+731 NRDLSKQLDVNGVVNASAFNQAS
-740 DNGIDRAR
+740 DRDLKENIEVISNAIDRVRA
-748 LYVARGGNSGIV
+748 I
-760 GNIDFYPDYGG
+760 
-771 WASAGRGWYG
+771 
-781 NCIQGGWGLED
+781 
-792 SHMGAPFWAQIVSS
+792 
-806 NDGGWSPIVTGGTSS
+806 
-821 TGGYTLRA
+821 GGYTYTLKE
-829 AFGCISNGNNAWP
+829 NGMPHA
-842 ETTIKLL
+842 
-849 GDGRFHRAFNF
+849 G
-860 STSGGIY
+860 
-867 TWGQDPWGGN
+867 
-877 YDFARNATSD
+877 
-887 RCLKHDIIYTNGKE
+887 
-901 SFDRVMQWLP
+901 V
-911 TMFKYN
+911 
-917 GQETQRYG
+917 
-925 LIAQDLQQIDEQYV
+925 IAQEVRDVLPEASGSFT
-939 KLVPGAPIFEDE
+939 K
-951 EYVDEDGETKIRS
+951 YVDLPGPT
-964 KQVGE
+964 Q
-969 KDGTYALDIN
+969 DGTPLREEERFYSVDYAGITA
-979 VLLTDMACS
+979 LL
-988 MKYMGVQMQEQET
+988 VQAFKEMDEKIT
-1001 KIADQ
+1001 KLEEQ

-1014 ELVQKILDNK
+1014 ELVQKLLDNK

>member
-51 TYDDEYSN
+51 TYNDEYSN

-88 KYDNQGEFQ
+88 KYDNQEEFQ

-104 DNDAGRL
+104 NNEAGRL

-118 VLGSRILN
+118 VLGSRMLN

-150 NIPPVLRR
+150 DIPPVLRR

-169 DFPQYQPDQA
+169 DYPQYQPDQA

-205 VDQQSEN
+205 VDQQAEN

-275 DKKFMIGPNN
+275 DNKFMIGPNN

-304 SETEAKFLQAA
+304 SETDAKFLQAA

-367 TLENDAKY
+367 TIENDAKY
-375 LQVSNNLSDVADAAA
+375 LQVSNNLSDVSDAAA

-439 QLKISANLSDLSD
+439 QLKISANLSDLSN
-452 VGSARTVLLV
+452 VAKARTNL
-462 QGVQCNSNIES
+462 GINSTIENDAKYLQVSNNLSDVADVDTVKQNIGLDRFKQSPSETMIYPSS
-473 GAFNIFYSPNG
+473 GQNPYRITIRPNG
-484 ANSLR
+484 
-489 LANDGSWR
+489 DWGTWR
-497 VANSNGESIPLNVE
+497 DDTGTWEPLKIVA
-511 NGGIGSTTAAGG
+511 
-523 RFNLELNKFGQRIG
+523 
-537 ETIVYSPDEKSYIT
+537 
-551 INNDNWGVY
+551 
-560 GIIDP
+560 
-565 SNNTSGWKPLLI
+565 
-577 GQGGTG
+577 GGTG
-583 ATSDVGARDNLGLGN
+583 ATNKKDARLNLNIPAAYKIIPDGTNILGWFIEN
-598 GSSPQFANLQLTR
+598 NESGFF
-611 DEIGGGGWSSGTISF
+611 SSGENVINKPADGHGWWTYNFKIHLRNQEGKPEFGVVEATSA
-626 NSYANGLRKGYS
+626 ANIMYIIVLTNGQWPHGWFKIVRENDNVQLRDLKLTQYDTGFSGHLELYNIQNNNPKGL
-638 TMYNEYQSDLF
+638 TQLYNEFQDGVL
-649 KTTIST
+649 KTTLRT
-655 GNDITG
+655 GNLENN
-661 RVSYLQFAE
+661 RNSYLQWDE
-670 NGTLSGANEIYLNSN
+670 NGSLWGVVNILSNDLYFGPHSVRKLHTRHGTM
-685 LISYGESLNL
+685 LIDG
-695 FNNTYDIQA
+695 TA
-704 RLMTPVSP
+704 TPYYYTFGNPDGRRSVTEF
-712 AGAYSWVGSTVY
+712 GTVEDGWIFY
-724 NYLSGQV
+724 GQV
-731 RFGGLASGG
+731 NRDLSKQLDVNGVVNASAFNQAS
-740 DNGIDRAR
+740 DRDLKENIEVISNAIDRVRA
-748 LYVARGGNSGIV
+748 I
-760 GNIDFYPDYGG
+760 
-771 WASAGRGWYG
+771 
-781 NCIQGGWGLED
+781 
-792 SHMGAPFWAQIVSS
+792 
-806 NDGGWSPIVTGGTSS
+806 
-821 TGGYTLRA
+821 GGYTYTLKE
-829 AFGCISNGNNAWP
+829 NGMPHA
-842 ETTIKLL
+842 
-849 GDGRFHRAFNF
+849 G
-860 STSGGIY
+860 
-867 TWGQDPWGGN
+867 
-877 YDFARNATSD
+877 
-887 RCLKHDIIYTNGKE
+887 
-901 SFDRVMQWLP
+901 V
-911 TMFKYN
+911 
-917 GQETQRYG
+917 
-925 LIAQDLQQIDEQYV
+925 IAQEVRDVLPEASGSFT
-939 KLVPGAPIFEDE
+939 K
-951 EYVDEDGETKIRS
+951 YVDLPGPT
-964 KQVGE
+964 Q
-969 KDGTYALDIN
+969 DGTPLREEERFYSVDYAGITAL
-979 VLLTDMACS
+979 
-988 MKYMGVQMQEQET
+988 
-1001 KIADQ
+1001 
-1006 QKQIDELK
+1006 
-1014 ELVQKILDNK
+1014 LVQAFKEM

>member
-51 TYDDEYSN
+51 TYNDEYSN

-88 KYDNQGEFQ
+88 KYDNQEEFQ

-104 DNDAGRL
+104 NNEAGRL

-118 VLGSRILN
+118 VLGSRMLN

-150 NIPPVLRR
+150 DIPPVLRR

-169 DFPQYQPDQA
+169 DYPQYQPDQA

-205 VDQQSEN
+205 VDQQAEN

-275 DKKFMIGPNN
+275 DNKFMIGPNN

-304 SETEAKFLQAA
+304 SETDAKFLQAA

-367 TLENDAKY
+367 TIENDAKY
-375 LQVSNNLSDVADAAA
+375 LQVSNNLSDVSDAAA

-439 QLKISANLSDLSD
+439 QLKISANLSDLSN
-452 VGSARTVLLV
+452 VAKARTNL
-462 QGVQCNSNIES
+462 GINSTIENDAKYLQVSNNLSDVADVDTVKQNIGLDRFKQSPFETMIYPSS
-473 GAFNIFYSPNG
+473 GQNPYRITIRPNG
-484 ANSLR
+484 
-489 LANDGSWR
+489 DWGTWR
-497 VANSNGESIPLNVE
+497 DDTGTWEPLKIVA
-511 NGGIGSTTAAGG
+511 
-523 RFNLELNKFGQRIG
+523 
-537 ETIVYSPDEKSYIT
+537 
-551 INNDNWGVY
+551 
-560 GIIDP
+560 
-565 SNNTSGWKPLLI
+565 
-577 GQGGTG
+577 GGTG
-583 ATSDVGARDNLGLGN
+583 ATNKKDARLNLNIPAAYKIIPDGTNILGWFIEN
-598 GSSPQFANLQLTR
+598 NESGFF
-611 DEIGGGGWSSGTISF
+611 SSGENVINKPADGHGWWTYNFKIHLRNQEGKPEFGVVEATSA
-626 NSYANGLRKGYS
+626 ANIMYIIVLTNGQWPHGWFKIVRENDNVQLRDLKLTQYDTGFSGHLELYNIQNNNPKGL
-638 TMYNEYQSDLF
+638 TQLYNEFQDGVL
-649 KTTIST
+649 KTTLRT
-655 GNDITG
+655 GNLENN
-661 RVSYLQFAE
+661 RNSYLQWDE
-670 NGTLSGANEIYLNSN
+670 NGSLWGVVNILSNDLYFGPHSVRKLHTRHGTMLVDGTA
-685 LISYGESLNL
+685 
-695 FNNTYDIQA
+695 
-704 RLMTPVSP
+704 TPYYYTFGNPDGRRSVTEF
-712 AGAYSWVGSTVY
+712 GTVEDGWIFY
-724 NYLSGQV
+724 GQV
-731 RFGGLASGG
+731 NRDLSKQLDVNGVVNASAFNQAS
-740 DNGIDRAR
+740 DRDLKENIEVISNAIDRVRA
-748 LYVARGGNSGIV
+748 I
-760 GNIDFYPDYGG
+760 
-771 WASAGRGWYG
+771 
-781 NCIQGGWGLED
+781 
-792 SHMGAPFWAQIVSS
+792 
-806 NDGGWSPIVTGGTSS
+806 
-821 TGGYTLRA
+821 GGYTYTLKE
-829 AFGCISNGNNAWP
+829 NGMPHA
-842 ETTIKLL
+842 
-849 GDGRFHRAFNF
+849 G
-860 STSGGIY
+860 
-867 TWGQDPWGGN
+867 
-877 YDFARNATSD
+877 
-887 RCLKHDIIYTNGKE
+887 
-901 SFDRVMQWLP
+901 V
-911 TMFKYN
+911 
-917 GQETQRYG
+917 
-925 LIAQDLQQIDEQYV
+925 IAQEVRDVLPEASGSFT
-939 KLVPGAPIFEDE
+939 K
-951 EYVDEDGETKIRS
+951 YVDLPGPT
-964 KQVGE
+964 Q
-969 KDGTYALDIN
+969 DGTPLREEERFYSVDYAGITA
-979 VLLTDMACS
+979 LL
-988 MKYMGVQMQEQET
+988 VQAFKEMDEKIT
-1001 KIADQ
+1001 KLEEQ

-1014 ELVQKILDNK
+1014 ELVQKLLDNK

>member
-150 NIPPVLRR
+150 DIPPVLRR

-169 DFPQYQPDQA
+169 DYPQYQPDQA

-205 VDQQSEN
+205 VDQQAEN

-275 DKKFMIGPNN
+275 DNKFMIGPNN

-304 SETEAKFLQAA
+304 SETDAKFLQAA

-367 TLENDAKY
+367 TIENDAKY
-375 LQVSNNLSDVADAAA
+375 LQVSNNLSDVSDAAA

-439 QLKISANLSDLSD
+439 QLKISANLSDLSN
-452 VGSARTVLLV
+452 VAKARTNL
-462 QGVQCNSNIES
+462 GINSTIENDAKYLQVSNNLSDVADVDTVKQNIGLDRFKQSPSETMIYPSS
-473 GAFNIFYSPNG
+473 GQNPYRITIRPNG
-484 ANSLR
+484 
-489 LANDGSWR
+489 DWGTWR
-497 VANSNGESIPLNVE
+497 DDTGTWEPLKIVA
-511 NGGIGSTTAAGG
+511 
-523 RFNLELNKFGQRIG
+523 
-537 ETIVYSPDEKSYIT
+537 
-551 INNDNWGVY
+551 
-560 GIIDP
+560 
-565 SNNTSGWKPLLI
+565 
-577 GQGGTG
+577 GGTG
-583 ATSDVGARDNLGLGN
+583 ATNKKDARLNLNIPAAYKIIPDGTNILGWFIEN
-598 GSSPQFANLQLTR
+598 NESGFF
-611 DEIGGGGWSSGTISF
+611 SSGENVINKPADGHGWWTYNFKIHLRNQEGKPEFGVVEATSA
-626 NSYANGLRKGYS
+626 ANIMYIIVLTNGQWPHGWFKIVRENDNVQLRDLKLTQYDTGFSGHLELYNIQNNNPKGL
-638 TMYNEYQSDLF
+638 TQLYNEFQDGVL
-649 KTTIST
+649 KTTLRT
-655 GNDITG
+655 GNLENN
-661 RVSYLQFAE
+661 RNSYLQWDE
-670 NGTLSGANEIYLNSN
+670 NGSLWGVVNILSNDLYFGPHSVRKLHTRHGTMLVDGTA
-685 LISYGESLNL
+685 
-695 FNNTYDIQA
+695 
-704 RLMTPVSP
+704 TPYYYTFGNPDGRRSVTEF
-712 AGAYSWVGSTVY
+712 GTVEDGWIFY
-724 NYLSGQV
+724 GQV
-731 RFGGLASGG
+731 NRDLSKQLDVNGVVNASAFNQAS
-740 DNGIDRAR
+740 DRDLKENIEVISNAIDRVRA
-748 LYVARGGNSGIV
+748 I
-760 GNIDFYPDYGG
+760 
-771 WASAGRGWYG
+771 
-781 NCIQGGWGLED
+781 
-792 SHMGAPFWAQIVSS
+792 
-806 NDGGWSPIVTGGTSS
+806 
-821 TGGYTLRA
+821 GGYTYTLKE
-829 AFGCISNGNNAWP
+829 NGMPHA
-842 ETTIKLL
+842 
-849 GDGRFHRAFNF
+849 G
-860 STSGGIY
+860 
-867 TWGQDPWGGN
+867 
-877 YDFARNATSD
+877 
-887 RCLKHDIIYTNGKE
+887 
-901 SFDRVMQWLP
+901 V
-911 TMFKYN
+911 
-917 GQETQRYG
+917 
-925 LIAQDLQQIDEQYV
+925 IAQEVRDVLPEASGSFT
-939 KLVPGAPIFEDE
+939 K
-951 EYVDEDGETKIRS
+951 YVDLPGPT
-964 KQVGE
+964 Q
-969 KDGTYALDIN
+969 DGTPLREEERFYSVDYAGITA
-979 VLLTDMACS
+979 LL
-988 MKYMGVQMQEQET
+988 VQAFKEMDEKIT
-1001 KIADQ
+1001 KLEEQ

-1014 ELVQKILDNK
+1014 ELVQKLLDNK

>member
-51 TYDDEYSN
+51 TYNDEYSN

-88 KYDNQGEFQ
+88 KYDNQEEFQ

-104 DNDAGRL
+104 NNEAGRL

-118 VLGSRILN
+118 VLGSRMLN

-150 NIPPVLRR
+150 DIPPVLRR

-169 DFPQYQPDQA
+169 DYPQYQPDQA

-205 VDQQSEN
+205 VDQQAEN

-275 DKKFMIGPNN
+275 DNKFMIGPNN

-304 SETEAKFLQAA
+304 SETDAKFLQAA

-367 TLENDAKY
+367 TIENDAKY
-375 LQVSNNLSDVADAAA
+375 LQVSNNLSDVSDAAA

-439 QLKISANLSDLSD
+439 QLKISANLSDLSN
-452 VGSARTVLLV
+452 VAKARTNL
-462 QGVQCNSNIES
+462 GINSTIENDAKYLQVSNNLSDVADVDTVKQNIGLDRFKQSPSETMIYPSS
-473 GAFNIFYSPNG
+473 GQNPYRITIRPNG
-484 ANSLR
+484 
-489 LANDGSWR
+489 DWGTWR
-497 VANSNGESIPLNVE
+497 DDTGTWEPLKIVA
-511 NGGIGSTTAAGG
+511 
-523 RFNLELNKFGQRIG
+523 
-537 ETIVYSPDEKSYIT
+537 
-551 INNDNWGVY
+551 
-560 GIIDP
+560 
-565 SNNTSGWKPLLI
+565 
-577 GQGGTG
+577 GGTG
-583 ATSDVGARDNLGLGN
+583 ATNKKDARLNLNIPAAYKIIPDGTNILGWFIEN
-598 GSSPQFANLQLTR
+598 NESGFF
-611 DEIGGGGWSSGTISF
+611 SSGENVINKPADGHGWWTYNFKIHLRNQEGKPEFGVVEATSA
-626 NSYANGLRKGYS
+626 ANIMYIIVLTNGQWPYGWFKIVRENDNVQLRDLKLTQYDTGFSGHLELYNIQNNNPKGL
-638 TMYNEYQSDLF
+638 TQLYNEFQDGVL
-649 KTTIST
+649 KTTLRT
-655 GNDITG
+655 GNLENN
-661 RVSYLQFAE
+661 RNSYLQWDE
-670 NGTLSGANEIYLNSN
+670 NGSLWGVVNILSNDLYFGPHSVRKLHTRHGTMLVDGTA
-685 LISYGESLNL
+685 
-695 FNNTYDIQA
+695 
-704 RLMTPVSP
+704 TPYYYTFGNPDGRRSVTEF
-712 AGAYSWVGSTVY
+712 GTVEDGWIFY
-724 NYLSGQV
+724 GQV
-731 RFGGLASGG
+731 NRDLSKQLDVNGVVNASAFNQAS
-740 DNGIDRAR
+740 DRDLKENIEVISNAIDRVRA
-748 LYVARGGNSGIV
+748 I
-760 GNIDFYPDYGG
+760 
-771 WASAGRGWYG
+771 
-781 NCIQGGWGLED
+781 
-792 SHMGAPFWAQIVSS
+792 
-806 NDGGWSPIVTGGTSS
+806 
-821 TGGYTLRA
+821 GGYTYTLKE
-829 AFGCISNGNNAWP
+829 NGMPHA
-842 ETTIKLL
+842 
-849 GDGRFHRAFNF
+849 G
-860 STSGGIY
+860 
-867 TWGQDPWGGN
+867 
-877 YDFARNATSD
+877 
-887 RCLKHDIIYTNGKE
+887 
-901 SFDRVMQWLP
+901 V
-911 TMFKYN
+911 
-917 GQETQRYG
+917 
-925 LIAQDLQQIDEQYV
+925 IAQEVRDVLPEASGSFT
-939 KLVPGAPIFEDE
+939 K
-951 EYVDEDGETKIRS
+951 YVDLPGPT
-964 KQVGE
+964 Q
-969 KDGTYALDIN
+969 DGTPLREEERFYSVDYAGITA
-979 VLLTDMACS
+979 LL
-988 MKYMGVQMQEQET
+988 VQAFKEMDEKIT
-1001 KIADQ
+1001 KLEEQ

-1014 ELVQKILDNK
+1014 KLVQKLLDNK

>member
-51 TYDDEYSN
+51 TYNDEYSN

-88 KYDNQGEFQ
+88 KYDNQEEFQ

-104 DNDAGRL
+104 NNEAGRL

-118 VLGSRILN
+118 VLGSRMLN

-150 NIPPVLRR
+150 DIPPVLRR

-169 DFPQYQPDQA
+169 DYPQYQPDQA

-205 VDQQSEN
+205 VDQQAEN

-275 DKKFMIGPNN
+275 DNKFMIGPNN

-304 SETEAKFLQAA
+304 SETDAKFLQAA

-367 TLENDAKY
+367 TIENDAKY
-375 LQVSNNLSDVADAAA
+375 LQVSNNLSDVADVD
-390 ARTNISVYSK
+390 TVKQNIGLDRFKQSPSETMIYPSSGQNPYRITIRPNGDWGTWRDDTGTWEALKVEAGGTGSATVEGAK
-400 AESDATYVPKTTTVN
+400 NNLRLGSFDTLIGAESRMYWAKNKDRYVFLN
-415 GHALD
+415 DSGGWGCYDMAL
-420 SNVTVS
+420 
-426 KADVGLGSVTDDP
+426 
-439 QLKISANLSDLSD
+439 
-452 VGSARTVLLV
+452 
-462 QGVQCNSNIES
+462 E
-473 GAFNIFYSPNG
+473 
-484 ANSLR
+484 
-489 LANDGSWR
+489 
-497 VANSNGESIPLNVE
+497 ESIPLE
-511 NGGIGSTTAAGG
+511 IP
-523 RFNLELNKFGQRIG
+523 F
-537 ETIVYSPDEKSYIT
+537 
-551 INNDNWGVY
+551 
-560 GIIDP
+560 
-565 SNNTSGWKPLLI
+565 
-577 GQGGTG
+577 GGTG
-583 ATSDVGARDNLGLGN
+583 AKTEKDARKSLNVPASYKTIPDGQNILGWFIENNESGFFSCGDNAINLPGAGHGWWTFEFNIY
-598 GSSPQFANLQLTR
+598 TR
-611 DEIGGGGWSSGTISF
+611 DQTGKPSNGVVTAISAANMMYIIVLTNGQWPHGWFKIVRENDNVQLRDLKLTQYNTGVSGHLEFYRIQDGV
-626 NSYANGLRKGYS
+626 AKGVNEL
-638 TMYNEYQSDLF
+638 YNEYQDDRSKFTLRCSNFDRQ
-649 KTTIST
+649 KH
-655 GNDITG
+655 
-661 RVSYLQFAE
+661 SYLQWDE
-670 NGTLSGANEIYLNSN
+670 DGSLWNVQNLLNSD
-685 LISYGESLNL
+685 LYFGPHSVRKLHTRHGTMLVDG
-695 FNNTYDIQA
+695 TA
-704 RLMTPVSP
+704 TPYYYTFGNPDGRRSVTEF
-712 AGAYSWVGSTVY
+712 GTVEDGWIFY
-724 NYLSGQV
+724 GQV
-731 RFGGLASGG
+731 NRDLSKQLDVNGVVNASAFNQAS
-740 DNGIDRAR
+740 DRDLKENIEVISNAIDRVRA
-748 LYVARGGNSGIV
+748 I
-760 GNIDFYPDYGG
+760 
-771 WASAGRGWYG
+771 
-781 NCIQGGWGLED
+781 
-792 SHMGAPFWAQIVSS
+792 
-806 NDGGWSPIVTGGTSS
+806 
-821 TGGYTLRA
+821 GGYTYTLKE
-829 AFGCISNGNNAWP
+829 NGMPHA
-842 ETTIKLL
+842 
-849 GDGRFHRAFNF
+849 G
-860 STSGGIY
+860 
-867 TWGQDPWGGN
+867 
-877 YDFARNATSD
+877 
-887 RCLKHDIIYTNGKE
+887 
-901 SFDRVMQWLP
+901 V
-911 TMFKYN
+911 
-917 GQETQRYG
+917 
-925 LIAQDLQQIDEQYV
+925 IAQEVRDVLPEASGSFT
-939 KLVPGAPIFEDE
+939 K
-951 EYVDEDGETKIRS
+951 YVDLPGPT
-964 KQVGE
+964 Q
-969 KDGTYALDIN
+969 DGTPLREEERFYSVDYAGITA
-979 VLLTDMACS
+979 LL
-988 MKYMGVQMQEQET
+988 VQAFKEMDEKIT
-1001 KIADQ
+1001 KLEEQ

-1014 ELVQKILDNK
+1014 ELVQKLLDNK

>member
-51 TYDDEYSN
+51 TYNDEYSN

-88 KYDNQGEFQ
+88 KYDNQEEFQ

-104 DNDAGRL
+104 NNEAGRL

-118 VLGSRILN
+118 VLGSRMLN

-150 NIPPVLRR
+150 DIPPVLRR

-169 DFPQYQPDQA
+169 DYPQYQPDQA

-205 VDQQSEN
+205 VDQQAEN

-275 DKKFMIGPNN
+275 DNKFMIGPNN

-304 SETEAKFLQAA
+304 SETDAKFLQAA

-367 TLENDAKY
+367 TIENDAKY
-375 LQVSNNLSDVADAAA
+375 LQVSNNLSDVSDAAA

-439 QLKISANLSDLSD
+439 QLKISANLSDLSN
-452 VGSARTVLLV
+452 VAKARTNL
-462 QGVQCNSNIES
+462 GINSTIENDAKYLQVSNNLSDVADVDTVKQNIGLDRFKQSPSETMIYPSS
-473 GAFNIFYSPNG
+473 GQNPYRITIRPNG
-484 ANSLR
+484 
-489 LANDGSWR
+489 DWGTWR
-497 VANSNGESIPLNVE
+497 DDTGTWEPLKIVA
-511 NGGIGSTTAAGG
+511 
-523 RFNLELNKFGQRIG
+523 
-537 ETIVYSPDEKSYIT
+537 
-551 INNDNWGVY
+551 
-560 GIIDP
+560 
-565 SNNTSGWKPLLI
+565 
-577 GQGGTG
+577 GGTG
-583 ATSDVGARDNLGLGN
+583 ATNKKDARLNLNIPAAYKIIPDGTNILGWLIEN
-598 GSSPQFANLQLTR
+598 NESGVF
-611 DEIGGGGWSSGTISF
+611 SSGENVINKPADGHGWWTYNFKIHLRNQEGKPDFGVVEATSA
-626 NSYANGLRKGYS
+626 ANIMYIIVLTNGQWPHGWFKIVRENDNVQLRDLKLTQYDTGFSGHLELYNIQNNNPKGL
-638 TMYNEYQSDLF
+638 TQLYNEFQDGVL
-649 KTTIST
+649 KTTLRT
-655 GNDITG
+655 GNLENN
-661 RVSYLQFAE
+661 RNSYLQWDE
-670 NGTLSGANEIYLNSN
+670 NGSLWGVVNILSNDLYFGPHSVRKLHTRHGTLLVDGTA
-685 LISYGESLNL
+685 
-695 FNNTYDIQA
+695 
-704 RLMTPVSP
+704 TPYYYTFGNPDGRRSVTEF
-712 AGAYSWVGSTVY
+712 GTVEDGWIFY
-724 NYLSGQV
+724 GQV
-731 RFGGLASGG
+731 NRDLSKQLDVNGVVNASAFNQAS
-740 DNGIDRAR
+740 DRDLKENIEVISNAIDRVRA
-748 LYVARGGNSGIV
+748 I
-760 GNIDFYPDYGG
+760 
-771 WASAGRGWYG
+771 
-781 NCIQGGWGLED
+781 
-792 SHMGAPFWAQIVSS
+792 
-806 NDGGWSPIVTGGTSS
+806 
-821 TGGYTLRA
+821 GGYTYTLKE
-829 AFGCISNGNNAWP
+829 NGMPHA
-842 ETTIKLL
+842 
-849 GDGRFHRAFNF
+849 G
-860 STSGGIY
+860 
-867 TWGQDPWGGN
+867 
-877 YDFARNATSD
+877 
-887 RCLKHDIIYTNGKE
+887 
-901 SFDRVMQWLP
+901 V
-911 TMFKYN
+911 
-917 GQETQRYG
+917 
-925 LIAQDLQQIDEQYV
+925 IAQEVRDVLPEASGSFT
-939 KLVPGAPIFEDE
+939 K
-951 EYVDEDGETKIRS
+951 YVDLPGPT
-964 KQVGE
+964 Q
-969 KDGTYALDIN
+969 DGTPLREEERFYSVDYAGITA
-979 VLLTDMACS
+979 LL
-988 MKYMGVQMQEQET
+988 VQAFKEMDEKIT
-1001 KIADQ
+1001 KLEEQ

-1014 ELVQKILDNK
+1014 ELVQKLLDNKYKVRICFPYLN

>member
-51 TYDDEYSN
+51 TYNDEYSN

-88 KYDNQGEFQ
+88 KYDNQEEFQ

-104 DNDAGRL
+104 NNEAGRL

-118 VLGSRILN
+118 VLGSRMLN

-150 NIPPVLRR
+150 DIPPVLRR

-169 DFPQYQPDQA
+169 DYPQYQPDQA

-205 VDQQSEN
+205 VDQQAEN

-275 DKKFMIGPNN
+275 DNKFMIGPNN

-304 SETEAKFLQAA
+304 SETDAKFLQVE

-320 IVDTAI
+320 VKDVAT

-335 TLENDAKYLQVE
+335 TIENDAKYLQVE

-367 TLENDAKY
+367 TIENDAKY
-375 LQVSNNLSDVADAAA
+375 LQVSNNLSDVSDAAA

-439 QLKISANLSDLSD
+439 QLKISANLSDLSN
-452 VGSARTVLLV
+452 VAKARTNL
-462 QGVQCNSNIES
+462 GINSTIENDAKYLQVSNNLSDVADVDTVKQNIGLDRFKQSPSETMIYPSS
-473 GAFNIFYSPNG
+473 GQNPYRITIRPNG
-484 ANSLR
+484 
-489 LANDGSWR
+489 DWGTWR
-497 VANSNGESIPLNVE
+497 DDTGTWEPLKIVA
-511 NGGIGSTTAAGG
+511 
-523 RFNLELNKFGQRIG
+523 
-537 ETIVYSPDEKSYIT
+537 
-551 INNDNWGVY
+551 
-560 GIIDP
+560 
-565 SNNTSGWKPLLI
+565 
-577 GQGGTG
+577 GGTG
-583 ATSDVGARDNLGLGN
+583 ATNKKDARLNLNIPAAYKIIPDGTNILGWFIEN
-598 GSSPQFANLQLTR
+598 NESGFF
-611 DEIGGGGWSSGTISF
+611 SSGENVINKPADGHGWWTYNFKIHLRNQEGKPEFGVVEATSA
-626 NSYANGLRKGYS
+626 ANIMYIIVLTNGQWPHGWFKIVRENDNVQLRDLKLTQYDTGFSGHLELYNIQNNNPKGL
-638 TMYNEYQSDLF
+638 TQLYNEFQDGVL
-649 KTTIST
+649 KTTLRT
-655 GNDITG
+655 GNLENN
-661 RVSYLQFAE
+661 RNSYLQWDE
-670 NGTLSGANEIYLNSN
+670 NGSLWGVVNILSNDLYFGPHSVRKLHTRHGTMLVDGTA
-685 LISYGESLNL
+685 
-695 FNNTYDIQA
+695 
-704 RLMTPVSP
+704 TPYYYTFGNPDGRRSVTEF
-712 AGAYSWVGSTVY
+712 GTVEDGWIFY
-724 NYLSGQV
+724 GQV
-731 RFGGLASGG
+731 NRDLSKQLDVNGVVNASAFNQAS
-740 DNGIDRAR
+740 DRDLKENIEVISNAIDRVRA
-748 LYVARGGNSGIV
+748 I
-760 GNIDFYPDYGG
+760 
-771 WASAGRGWYG
+771 
-781 NCIQGGWGLED
+781 
-792 SHMGAPFWAQIVSS
+792 
-806 NDGGWSPIVTGGTSS
+806 
-821 TGGYTLRA
+821 GGYTYTLKE
-829 AFGCISNGNNAWP
+829 NGMPHA
-842 ETTIKLL
+842 
-849 GDGRFHRAFNF
+849 G
-860 STSGGIY
+860 
-867 TWGQDPWGGN
+867 
-877 YDFARNATSD
+877 
-887 RCLKHDIIYTNGKE
+887 
-901 SFDRVMQWLP
+901 V
-911 TMFKYN
+911 
-917 GQETQRYG
+917 
-925 LIAQDLQQIDEQYV
+925 IAQEVRDVLPEASGSFT
-939 KLVPGAPIFEDE
+939 K
-951 EYVDEDGETKIRS
+951 YVDLPGPT
-964 KQVGE
+964 Q
-969 KDGTYALDIN
+969 DGTPLREEERFYSVDYAGITA
-979 VLLTDMACS
+979 LL
-988 MKYMGVQMQEQET
+988 VQAFKEMDEKIT
-1001 KIADQ
+1001 KLEEQ

-1014 ELVQKILDNK
+1014 ELVQKLLDNK

>member
-51 TYDDEYSN
+51 TYNDEYSN

-88 KYDNQGEFQ
+88 KYDNQEEFQ

-104 DNDAGRL
+104 NNEAGRL

-118 VLGSRILN
+118 VLGSRMLN

-150 NIPPVLRR
+150 DIPPVLRR

-169 DFPQYQPDQA
+169 DYPQYQPDQA

-205 VDQQSEN
+205 VDQQAEN

-275 DKKFMIGPNN
+275 DNKFMIGPNN

-304 SETEAKFLQAA
+304 SETDAKFLQAA

-367 TLENDAKY
+367 TIENDAKY
-375 LQVSNNLSDVADAAA
+375 LQVSNNLSDVSDAAA

-439 QLKISANLSDLSD
+439 QLKISANLSDLSN
-452 VGSARTVLLV
+452 VAKARTNL
-462 QGVQCNSNIES
+462 GINSTIENDAKYLQVSNNLSDVADVDTVKQNIGLDRFKQSPSETMIYPSS
-473 GAFNIFYSPNG
+473 GQNPYRITIRPNG
-484 ANSLR
+484 
-489 LANDGSWR
+489 DWGTWR
-497 VANSNGESIPLNVE
+497 DDTGTWEPLKIVA
-511 NGGIGSTTAAGG
+511 
-523 RFNLELNKFGQRIG
+523 
-537 ETIVYSPDEKSYIT
+537 
-551 INNDNWGVY
+551 
-560 GIIDP
+560 
-565 SNNTSGWKPLLI
+565 
-577 GQGGTG
+577 GGTG
-583 ATSDVGARDNLGLGN
+583 ATNKKDARLNLNIPAAYKIIPDGTNILGWFIEN
-598 GSSPQFANLQLTR
+598 NESGFF
-611 DEIGGGGWSSGTISF
+611 SSGENVINKPADGHGWWTYNFKIHLRNQEGKPEFGVVEATSA
-626 NSYANGLRKGYS
+626 ANIMYIIVLTNGQWPHGWFKIVRENDNVQLRDLKLTQYDTGFSGHLELYNIQNNNPKGL
-638 TMYNEYQSDLF
+638 TQLYNEFQDGVL
-649 KTTIST
+649 KTTLRT
-655 GNDITG
+655 GNLENN
-661 RVSYLQFAE
+661 RNSYLQWDE
-670 NGTLSGANEIYLNSN
+670 NGSLWGVVNILSNDLYFGPHSVRKLHTQHGTMLVDGTA
-685 LISYGESLNL
+685 
-695 FNNTYDIQA
+695 
-704 RLMTPVSP
+704 TPYYYTFGNPDGRRSVTEF
-712 AGAYSWVGSTVY
+712 GTVEDGWIFY
-724 NYLSGQV
+724 GQV
-731 RFGGLASGG
+731 NRDLSKQLDVNGVVNASAFNQAS
-740 DNGIDRAR
+740 DRDLKENIEVISNAIDRVRA
-748 LYVARGGNSGIV
+748 I
-760 GNIDFYPDYGG
+760 
-771 WASAGRGWYG
+771 
-781 NCIQGGWGLED
+781 
-792 SHMGAPFWAQIVSS
+792 
-806 NDGGWSPIVTGGTSS
+806 
-821 TGGYTLRA
+821 GGYTYTLKE
-829 AFGCISNGNNAWP
+829 NGMPHA
-842 ETTIKLL
+842 
-849 GDGRFHRAFNF
+849 G
-860 STSGGIY
+860 
-867 TWGQDPWGGN
+867 
-877 YDFARNATSD
+877 
-887 RCLKHDIIYTNGKE
+887 
-901 SFDRVMQWLP
+901 V
-911 TMFKYN
+911 
-917 GQETQRYG
+917 
-925 LIAQDLQQIDEQYV
+925 IAQEVRDVLPEASGSFT
-939 KLVPGAPIFEDE
+939 K
-951 EYVDEDGETKIRS
+951 YVDLPGPT
-964 KQVGE
+964 Q
-969 KDGTYALDIN
+969 DGTPLREEERFYSVDYAGITA
-979 VLLTDMACS
+979 LL
-988 MKYMGVQMQEQET
+988 VQAFKEMDEKIT
-1001 KIADQ
+1001 KLEEQ

-1014 ELVQKILDNK
+1014 ELVQKLLDNK

>member
-51 TYDDEYSN
+51 TYNDEYSN

-88 KYDNQGEFQ
+88 KYDNQEEFQ

-104 DNDAGRL
+104 NNEAGRL

-118 VLGSRILN
+118 VLGSRMLN

-150 NIPPVLRR
+150 DIPPVLRR

-169 DFPQYQPDQA
+169 DYPQYQPDQA

-205 VDQQSEN
+205 VDQQAEN

-275 DKKFMIGPNN
+275 DNKFMIGPNN

-304 SETEAKFLQAA
+304 SETDAKFLQAA

-347 NNLSDVKDV
+347 NSLSDVKDV

-367 TLENDAKY
+367 TIENDAKY
-375 LQVSNNLSDVADAAA
+375 LQVSNNLSDVSDAAA

-439 QLKISANLSDLSD
+439 QLKISANLSDLSN
-452 VGSARTVLLV
+452 VAKARTNL
-462 QGVQCNSNIES
+462 GINSTIENDAKYLQVSNNLSDVADVDTVKQNIGLDRFKQSPSETMIYPSS
-473 GAFNIFYSPNG
+473 GQNPYRITIRPNG
-484 ANSLR
+484 
-489 LANDGSWR
+489 DWGTWR
-497 VANSNGESIPLNVE
+497 DDTGTWEPLKIVA
-511 NGGIGSTTAAGG
+511 
-523 RFNLELNKFGQRIG
+523 
-537 ETIVYSPDEKSYIT
+537 
-551 INNDNWGVY
+551 
-560 GIIDP
+560 
-565 SNNTSGWKPLLI
+565 
-577 GQGGTG
+577 GGTG
-583 ATSDVGARDNLGLGN
+583 ATNKKDARLNLNIPAAYKIIPDGTNILGWFIEN
-598 GSSPQFANLQLTR
+598 NESGFF
-611 DEIGGGGWSSGTISF
+611 SSGENVINKPADGHGWWTYNFKIHLRNQEGKPEFGVVEATSA
-626 NSYANGLRKGYS
+626 ANIMYIIVLTNGQWPHGWFKIVRENDNVQLRDLKLTQYDTGFSGHLELYNIQNNNPKGL
-638 TMYNEYQSDLF
+638 TQLYNEFQDGVL
-649 KTTIST
+649 KTTLRT
-655 GNDITG
+655 GNLENN
-661 RVSYLQFAE
+661 RNSYLQWDE
-670 NGTLSGANEIYLNSN
+670 NGSLWGVVNILSNDLYFGPHSVRKLHTRHGTMLVDGTA
-685 LISYGESLNL
+685 
-695 FNNTYDIQA
+695 
-704 RLMTPVSP
+704 TPYYYTFGNPDGRRSVTEF
-712 AGAYSWVGSTVY
+712 GTVEDGWIFY
-724 NYLSGQV
+724 GQV
-731 RFGGLASGG
+731 NRDLSKQLDVNGVVNASAFNQAS
-740 DNGIDRAR
+740 DRDLKENIEVISNAIDRVRA
-748 LYVARGGNSGIV
+748 I
-760 GNIDFYPDYGG
+760 
-771 WASAGRGWYG
+771 
-781 NCIQGGWGLED
+781 
-792 SHMGAPFWAQIVSS
+792 
-806 NDGGWSPIVTGGTSS
+806 
-821 TGGYTLRA
+821 GGYTYTLKE
-829 AFGCISNGNNAWP
+829 NGMPHA
-842 ETTIKLL
+842 
-849 GDGRFHRAFNF
+849 G
-860 STSGGIY
+860 
-867 TWGQDPWGGN
+867 
-877 YDFARNATSD
+877 
-887 RCLKHDIIYTNGKE
+887 
-901 SFDRVMQWLP
+901 V
-911 TMFKYN
+911 
-917 GQETQRYG
+917 
-925 LIAQDLQQIDEQYV
+925 IAQEVRDVLPEASGSFT
-939 KLVPGAPIFEDE
+939 K
-951 EYVDEDGETKIRS
+951 YVDLPGPT
-964 KQVGE
+964 Q
-969 KDGTYALDIN
+969 DGTPLREEERFYSVDYAGITA
-979 VLLTDMACS
+979 LL
-988 MKYMGVQMQEQET
+988 VQAFKEMDEKIT
-1001 KIADQ
+1001 KLEEQ

-1014 ELVQKILDNK
+1014 ELVQKLLDNK

>member
-51 TYDDEYSN
+51 TYNDEYSN

-88 KYDNQGEFQ
+88 KYDNQEEFQ

-104 DNDAGRL
+104 NNEAGRL

-118 VLGSRILN
+118 VLGSRMLN

-150 NIPPVLRR
+150 DIPPVLRR

-169 DFPQYQPDQA
+169 DYPQYQPDQA

-205 VDQQSEN
+205 VDQQAEN

-275 DKKFMIGPNN
+275 DNKFMIGPNN

-304 SETEAKFLQAA
+304 SETDAKFLQAA

-367 TLENDAKY
+367 TIENDAKY
-375 LQVSNNLSDVADAAA
+375 LQVSNNLSDVSDAAA

-439 QLKISANLSDLSD
+439 QLKISANLSDLSN
-452 VGSARTVLLV
+452 VAKARTNL
-462 QGVQCNSNIES
+462 GINSTIENDAKYLQVSNNLSDVADVDTVKQNIGLDRFKQSPSETMIYPSS
-473 GAFNIFYSPNG
+473 GQNPYRITIRPNG
-484 ANSLR
+484 
-489 LANDGSWR
+489 DWGTWR
-497 VANSNGESIPLNVE
+497 DDTGTWEPLKIVA
-511 NGGIGSTTAAGG
+511 
-523 RFNLELNKFGQRIG
+523 
-537 ETIVYSPDEKSYIT
+537 
-551 INNDNWGVY
+551 
-560 GIIDP
+560 
-565 SNNTSGWKPLLI
+565 
-577 GQGGTG
+577 GGTG
-583 ATSDVGARDNLGLGN
+583 ATNKKDARLNLNIPAAYKIIPDGTNILGWLIEN
-598 GSSPQFANLQLTR
+598 NESGVF
-611 DEIGGGGWSSGTISF
+611 SSGENVINKPADGHGWWTYNFKIHLRNQEGKPDFGVVEATSA
-626 NSYANGLRKGYS
+626 ANIMYIIVLTNGQWPHGWFKIVRENDNVQLRDLKLTQYDTGFSGHLELYNIQNNNPKGL
-638 TMYNEYQSDLF
+638 TQLYNEFQDGVL
-649 KTTIST
+649 KTTLRT
-655 GNDITG
+655 GNLENN
-661 RVSYLQFAE
+661 RNSYLQWDE
-670 NGTLSGANEIYLNSN
+670 NGSLWGVVNILSNDLYFGPHSVRKLHTRHGTLLVDGTA
-685 LISYGESLNL
+685 
-695 FNNTYDIQA
+695 
-704 RLMTPVSP
+704 TPYYYTFGNPDGRRSVTEF
-712 AGAYSWVGSTVY
+712 GTVEDGWIFY
-724 NYLSGQV
+724 GQV
-731 RFGGLASGG
+731 NRDLSKQLDVNGVVNASAFNQAS
-740 DNGIDRAR
+740 DRDLKENIEVISNAIDRVRA
-748 LYVARGGNSGIV
+748 I
-760 GNIDFYPDYGG
+760 
-771 WASAGRGWYG
+771 
-781 NCIQGGWGLED
+781 
-792 SHMGAPFWAQIVSS
+792 
-806 NDGGWSPIVTGGTSS
+806 
-821 TGGYTLRA
+821 GGYTYTLKE
-829 AFGCISNGNNAWP
+829 NGMPHA
-842 ETTIKLL
+842 
-849 GDGRFHRAFNF
+849 G
-860 STSGGIY
+860 
-867 TWGQDPWGGN
+867 
-877 YDFARNATSD
+877 
-887 RCLKHDIIYTNGKE
+887 
-901 SFDRVMQWLP
+901 V
-911 TMFKYN
+911 
-917 GQETQRYG
+917 
-925 LIAQDLQQIDEQYV
+925 IAQEVRDVLPEAS
-939 KLVPGAPIFEDE
+939 GSF
-951 EYVDEDGETKIRS
+951 TK
-964 KQVGE
+964 
-969 KDGTYALDIN
+969 
-979 VLLTDMACS
+979 
-988 MKYMGVQMQEQET
+988 
-1001 KIADQ
+1001 
-1006 QKQIDELK
+1006 
-1014 ELVQKILDNK
+1014 

>member
-51 TYDDEYSN
+51 TYNDEYSN

-88 KYDNQGEFQ
+88 KYDNQEEFQ

-104 DNDAGRL
+104 NNEAGRL

-118 VLGSRILN
+118 VLGSRMLN

-150 NIPPVLRR
+150 DIPPVLRR

-169 DFPQYQPDQA
+169 DYPQYQPDQA

-205 VDQQSEN
+205 VDQQAEN

-275 DKKFMIGPNN
+275 DNKFMIGPNN

-304 SETEAKFLQAA
+304 SETDAKFLQAA

-367 TLENDAKY
+367 TIENDAKY
-375 LQVSNNLSDVADAAA
+375 LQVSNNLSDVSDAAA

-439 QLKISANLSDLSD
+439 QLKISANLSDLSN
-452 VGSARTVLLV
+452 VAKARTNL
-462 QGVQCNSNIES
+462 GINSTIENDAKYLQVSNNLSDVADVDTVKQNIGLDRFKQSPSETMIYPSS
-473 GAFNIFYSPNG
+473 GQNPYRITIRPNG
-484 ANSLR
+484 
-489 LANDGSWR
+489 DWGTWR
-497 VANSNGESIPLNVE
+497 DDTGTWEPLKIVA
-511 NGGIGSTTAAGG
+511 
-523 RFNLELNKFGQRIG
+523 
-537 ETIVYSPDEKSYIT
+537 
-551 INNDNWGVY
+551 
-560 GIIDP
+560 
-565 SNNTSGWKPLLI
+565 
-577 GQGGTG
+577 GGTG
-583 ATSDVGARDNLGLGN
+583 ATNKKDARLNLNIPAAYKIIPDGTNILGWFIEN
-598 GSSPQFANLQLTR
+598 NESGFF
-611 DEIGGGGWSSGTISF
+611 SSGENVINKPADGHGWWTYNFKIHLRNQEGKPEFGVVEATSA
-626 NSYANGLRKGYS
+626 ANIMYIIVLTNGQWPHGWFKIVRENDNVQLRDLKLTQYDTGFSGHLELYNIQNNNPKGL
-638 TMYNEYQSDLF
+638 TQLYNEFQDGVL
-649 KTTIST
+649 KTTLRT
-655 GNDITG
+655 GNLENN
-661 RVSYLQFAE
+661 RNSYLQWDE
-670 NGTLSGANEIYLNSN
+670 NG
-685 LISYGESLNL
+685 SLWGVVNIL
-695 FNNTYDIQA
+695 CNDLYFGPHSVRKLHTRHGTMLVDGTA
-704 RLMTPVSP
+704 TPYYYTFGNPDGRRSVTEF
-712 AGAYSWVGSTVY
+712 GTVEDGWIFY
-724 NYLSGQV
+724 GQV
-731 RFGGLASGG
+731 NRDLSKQLDVNGVVNASAFNQAS
-740 DNGIDRAR
+740 DRDLKENIEVISNAIDRVRA
-748 LYVARGGNSGIV
+748 I
-760 GNIDFYPDYGG
+760 
-771 WASAGRGWYG
+771 
-781 NCIQGGWGLED
+781 
-792 SHMGAPFWAQIVSS
+792 
-806 NDGGWSPIVTGGTSS
+806 
-821 TGGYTLRA
+821 GGYTYTLKE
-829 AFGCISNGNNAWP
+829 NGMPHA
-842 ETTIKLL
+842 
-849 GDGRFHRAFNF
+849 G
-860 STSGGIY
+860 
-867 TWGQDPWGGN
+867 
-877 YDFARNATSD
+877 
-887 RCLKHDIIYTNGKE
+887 
-901 SFDRVMQWLP
+901 V
-911 TMFKYN
+911 
-917 GQETQRYG
+917 
-925 LIAQDLQQIDEQYV
+925 IAQEVRDVLPEASGSFT
-939 KLVPGAPIFEDE
+939 K
-951 EYVDEDGETKIRS
+951 YVDLPGPT
-964 KQVGE
+964 Q
-969 KDGTYALDIN
+969 DGTPLREEERFYSVDYAGITA
-979 VLLTDMACS
+979 LL
-988 MKYMGVQMQEQET
+988 VQAFKEMDEKIT
-1001 KIADQ
+1001 KLEEQ

-1014 ELVQKILDNK
+1014 ELVQKLLDNK

>member
-51 TYDDEYSN
+51 TYNDEYSN

-88 KYDNQGEFQ
+88 KYDNQEEFQ

-104 DNDAGRL
+104 NNEAGRL

-118 VLGSRILN
+118 VLGSRMLN

-150 NIPPVLRR
+150 DIPPVLRR

-169 DFPQYQPDQA
+169 DYPQYQPDQA

-205 VDQQSEN
+205 VDQQAEN

-275 DKKFMIGPNN
+275 DNKFMIGPNN

-304 SETEAKFLQAA
+304 SETDAKFLQAA

-367 TLENDAKY
+367 TIENDAKY
-375 LQVSNNLSDVADAAA
+375 LQVSNNLSDVSDAAA

-439 QLKISANLSDLSD
+439 QLKISANLSDLSN
-452 VGSARTVLLV
+452 VAKARTNL
-462 QGVQCNSNIES
+462 GINSTIENDAKYLQVSNNLSDVADVDTVKQNIGLDRFKQSPSETMIYPSS
-473 GAFNIFYSPNG
+473 GQNPYRITIRPNG
-484 ANSLR
+484 
-489 LANDGSWR
+489 DWGTWR
-497 VANSNGESIPLNVE
+497 DDTGTWEPLKIVA
-511 NGGIGSTTAAGG
+511 
-523 RFNLELNKFGQRIG
+523 
-537 ETIVYSPDEKSYIT
+537 
-551 INNDNWGVY
+551 
-560 GIIDP
+560 
-565 SNNTSGWKPLLI
+565 
-577 GQGGTG
+577 GGTG
-583 ATSDVGARDNLGLGN
+583 ATNKKDARLNLNIPAAYKIIPDGTNILGWLIEN
-598 GSSPQFANLQLTR
+598 NESGVF
-611 DEIGGGGWSSGTISF
+611 SSGENVINKPADGHGWWTYNFKIHLRNQEGKPDFGVVEATSA
-626 NSYANGLRKGYS
+626 ANIMYIIVLTNGQWPHGWFKIVRENDNVQLRDLKLTQYDTGFSGHLELYNIQNNNPKGL
-638 TMYNEYQSDLF
+638 TQLYNEFQDGVL
-649 KTTIST
+649 KTTLRT
-655 GNDITG
+655 GNLENN
-661 RVSYLQFAE
+661 RNSYLQWDE
-670 NGTLSGANEIYLNSN
+670 NGSLWGVVNILSNDLYFGPHSVRKLHTRHGTLLVDGTA
-685 LISYGESLNL
+685 
-695 FNNTYDIQA
+695 
-704 RLMTPVSP
+704 TPYYYTFGNPDGRRSVTEF
-712 AGAYSWVGSTVY
+712 GTVEDGWIFY
-724 NYLSGQV
+724 GQV
-731 RFGGLASGG
+731 NRDLSKQLDVNGVVNASAFNQAS
-740 DNGIDRAR
+740 DRDLKENIEVISNAIDRVRA
-748 LYVARGGNSGIV
+748 I
-760 GNIDFYPDYGG
+760 
-771 WASAGRGWYG
+771 
-781 NCIQGGWGLED
+781 
-792 SHMGAPFWAQIVSS
+792 
-806 NDGGWSPIVTGGTSS
+806 
-821 TGGYTLRA
+821 GGYTYTLKE
-829 AFGCISNGNNAWP
+829 NGMPHA
-842 ETTIKLL
+842 
-849 GDGRFHRAFNF
+849 G
-860 STSGGIY
+860 
-867 TWGQDPWGGN
+867 
-877 YDFARNATSD
+877 
-887 RCLKHDIIYTNGKE
+887 
-901 SFDRVMQWLP
+901 V
-911 TMFKYN
+911 
-917 GQETQRYG
+917 
-925 LIAQDLQQIDEQYV
+925 IAQEVRDVLPEASGSFT
-939 KLVPGAPIFEDE
+939 K
-951 EYVDEDGETKIRS
+951 YVDLPGPT
-964 KQVGE
+964 Q
-969 KDGTYALDIN
+969 DGTPLREEERFYSVDYAGITA
-979 VLLTDMACS
+979 LL
-988 MKYMGVQMQEQET
+988 
-1001 KIADQ
+1001 
-1006 QKQIDELK
+1006 
-1014 ELVQKILDNK
+1014 

>member
-51 TYDDEYSN
+51 TYNDEYSN

-88 KYDNQGEFQ
+88 KYDNQEEFQ

-104 DNDAGRL
+104 NNEAGRL

-118 VLGSRILN
+118 VLGSRMLN

-150 NIPPVLRR
+150 DIPPVLRR

-169 DFPQYQPDQA
+169 DYPQYQPDQA

-205 VDQQSEN
+205 VDQQAEN

-275 DKKFMIGPNN
+275 DNKFMIGPNN

-304 SETEAKFLQAA
+304 SETDAKFLQAA

-367 TLENDAKY
+367 TIENDAKY
-375 LQVSNNLSDVADAAA
+375 LQVSNNLSDVSDAAA

-439 QLKISANLSDLSD
+439 QLKISANLSDLSN
-452 VGSARTVLLV
+452 VAKARTNL
-462 QGVQCNSNIES
+462 GINSTIENDAKYLQVSNNLSDVADVDTVKQNIGLDRFKQSPSETMIYPSS
-473 GAFNIFYSPNG
+473 GQNPYRITIRPNG
-484 ANSLR
+484 
-489 LANDGSWR
+489 DWGTWR
-497 VANSNGESIPLNVE
+497 DDTGTWEPLKIVA
-511 NGGIGSTTAAGG
+511 
-523 RFNLELNKFGQRIG
+523 
-537 ETIVYSPDEKSYIT
+537 
-551 INNDNWGVY
+551 
-560 GIIDP
+560 
-565 SNNTSGWKPLLI
+565 
-577 GQGGTG
+577 GGTG
-583 ATSDVGARDNLGLGN
+583 ATNKKDARLNLNIPAAYKIIPDGTNILGWFIEN
-598 GSSPQFANLQLTR
+598 NESGFF
-611 DEIGGGGWSSGTISF
+611 SSGENVIDKPADGHGWWTYNFKIHLRNQEGKPEFGVVEATSA
-626 NSYANGLRKGYS
+626 ANIMYIIVLTNGQWPHGWFKIVRENDNVQLRDLKLTQYDTGFSGHLELYNIQNNNPKGL
-638 TMYNEYQSDLF
+638 TQLYNEFQDGVL
-649 KTTIST
+649 KTTLRT
-655 GNDITG
+655 GNLENN
-661 RVSYLQFAE
+661 RNSYLQWDE
-670 NGTLSGANEIYLNSN
+670 NGSLWGVVNILSNDLYFGPHSVRKLHTRHGTMLVDGTA
-685 LISYGESLNL
+685 
-695 FNNTYDIQA
+695 
-704 RLMTPVSP
+704 TPYYYTFGNPDGRRSVTEF
-712 AGAYSWVGSTVY
+712 GTVEDGWIFY
-724 NYLSGQV
+724 GQV
-731 RFGGLASGG
+731 NRDLSKQLDVNGVVNASAFNQAS
-740 DNGIDRAR
+740 DRDLKENIEVISNAIDRVRA
-748 LYVARGGNSGIV
+748 I
-760 GNIDFYPDYGG
+760 
-771 WASAGRGWYG
+771 
-781 NCIQGGWGLED
+781 
-792 SHMGAPFWAQIVSS
+792 
-806 NDGGWSPIVTGGTSS
+806 
-821 TGGYTLRA
+821 GGYTYTLKE
-829 AFGCISNGNNAWP
+829 NGMPHA
-842 ETTIKLL
+842 
-849 GDGRFHRAFNF
+849 G
-860 STSGGIY
+860 
-867 TWGQDPWGGN
+867 
-877 YDFARNATSD
+877 
-887 RCLKHDIIYTNGKE
+887 
-901 SFDRVMQWLP
+901 V
-911 TMFKYN
+911 
-917 GQETQRYG
+917 
-925 LIAQDLQQIDEQYV
+925 IAQEVRDVLPEASGSFT
-939 KLVPGAPIFEDE
+939 K
-951 EYVDEDGETKIRS
+951 YVDLPGPT
-964 KQVGE
+964 Q
-969 KDGTYALDIN
+969 DGTPLREEERFYSVDYAGITA
-979 VLLTDMACS
+979 LL
-988 MKYMGVQMQEQET
+988 VQAFKEMDEKIT
-1001 KIADQ
+1001 KLEEQ

-1014 ELVQKILDNK
+1014 ELVQKLLDNK

>member
-51 TYDDEYSN
+51 TYNDEYSN

-88 KYDNQGEFQ
+88 KYDNQEEFQ

-104 DNDAGRL
+104 NNEAGRL

-118 VLGSRILN
+118 VLGSRMLN

-150 NIPPVLRR
+150 DIPPVLRR

-169 DFPQYQPDQA
+169 DYPQYQPDQA

-205 VDQQSEN
+205 VDQQAEN

-275 DKKFMIGPNN
+275 DNKFMIGPNN

-304 SETEAKFLQAA
+304 SETDAKFLQAA

-367 TLENDAKY
+367 TIENDAKY
-375 LQVSNNLSDVADAAA
+375 LQVSNNLSDVSDAAA

-439 QLKISANLSDLSD
+439 QLKISANLSDLSN
-452 VGSARTVLLV
+452 VAKARTNL
-462 QGVQCNSNIES
+462 GINSTIENDAKYLQVSNNLSDVADVDTVKQNIGLDRFKQSPSETMIYPSS
-473 GAFNIFYSPNG
+473 GQNPYRITIRPNG
-484 ANSLR
+484 
-489 LANDGSWR
+489 DWGTWR
-497 VANSNGESIPLNVE
+497 DDTGTWEPLKIVA
-511 NGGIGSTTAAGG
+511 
-523 RFNLELNKFGQRIG
+523 
-537 ETIVYSPDEKSYIT
+537 
-551 INNDNWGVY
+551 
-560 GIIDP
+560 
-565 SNNTSGWKPLLI
+565 
-577 GQGGTG
+577 GGTG
-583 ATSDVGARDNLGLGN
+583 ATNKKDARLNLNIPAAYKIIPDGTNILGWLIEN
-598 GSSPQFANLQLTR
+598 NESGVF
-611 DEIGGGGWSSGTISF
+611 SSGENVINKPADGHGWWTYNFKIHLRNQEGKPDFGVVEATSA
-626 NSYANGLRKGYS
+626 ANIMYIIVLTNGQWPHGWFKIVRENDNVQLRDLKLTQYDTGFSGHLELYNIQNNNPKGL
-638 TMYNEYQSDLF
+638 TQLYNEFQDGVL
-649 KTTIST
+649 KTTLRT
-655 GNDITG
+655 GNLENN
-661 RVSYLQFAE
+661 RNSYLQWDE
-670 NGTLSGANEIYLNSN
+670 NGSLWGVVNILSNDLYFGPHSVRKLHTRHGTLLVDGTA
-685 LISYGESLNL
+685 
-695 FNNTYDIQA
+695 
-704 RLMTPVSP
+704 TPYYYTFGNPDGRRSVTEF
-712 AGAYSWVGSTVY
+712 GTVEDGWIFY
-724 NYLSGQV
+724 GQV
-731 RFGGLASGG
+731 NRDLSKQLDVNGVVNASAFNQAS
-740 DNGIDRAR
+740 DRDLKENIEVISNAIDRVRA
-748 LYVARGGNSGIV
+748 I
-760 GNIDFYPDYGG
+760 
-771 WASAGRGWYG
+771 
-781 NCIQGGWGLED
+781 
-792 SHMGAPFWAQIVSS
+792 
-806 NDGGWSPIVTGGTSS
+806 
-821 TGGYTLRA
+821 GGYTYTLKE
-829 AFGCISNGNNAWP
+829 NGMPHA
-842 ETTIKLL
+842 
-849 GDGRFHRAFNF
+849 G
-860 STSGGIY
+860 
-867 TWGQDPWGGN
+867 
-877 YDFARNATSD
+877 
-887 RCLKHDIIYTNGKE
+887 
-901 SFDRVMQWLP
+901 V
-911 TMFKYN
+911 
-917 GQETQRYG
+917 
-925 LIAQDLQQIDEQYV
+925 IAQEVRDVLPEASGSFT
-939 KLVPGAPIFEDE
+939 K
-951 EYVDEDGETKIRS
+951 YVDLPGPT
-964 KQVGE
+964 Q
-969 KDGTYALDIN
+969 DGTPLREEERFYSVDYAGITA
-979 VLLTDMACS
+979 LL
-988 MKYMGVQMQEQET
+988 VQAFKEMDEKIT
-1001 KIADQ
+1001 KLEEQ
-1006 QKQIDELK
+1006 QKQID
-1014 ELVQKILDNK
+1014 

>member
-51 TYDDEYSN
+51 TYNDEYSN

-88 KYDNQGEFQ
+88 KYDNQEEFQ

-104 DNDAGRL
+104 NNEAGRL

-118 VLGSRILN
+118 VLGSRMLN

-150 NIPPVLRR
+150 DIPPVLRR

-169 DFPQYQPDQA
+169 DYPQYQPDQA

-205 VDQQSEN
+205 VDQQAEN

-275 DKKFMIGPNN
+275 DNKFMIGPNN

-304 SETEAKFLQAA
+304 SETDAKFLQAA

-367 TLENDAKY
+367 TIENDAKY
-375 LQVSNNLSDVADAAA
+375 LQVSNNLSDVSDAAA

-439 QLKISANLSDLSD
+439 QLKISANLSDLSN
-452 VGSARTVLLV
+452 VAKARTNL
-462 QGVQCNSNIES
+462 GINSTIENDAKYLQVSNNLSDVADVDTVKQNIGLDRFKQSPSETMIYPSS
-473 GAFNIFYSPNG
+473 GQNPYRITIRPNG
-484 ANSLR
+484 
-489 LANDGSWR
+489 DWGTWR
-497 VANSNGESIPLNVE
+497 DDTGTWEPLKIVA
-511 NGGIGSTTAAGG
+511 
-523 RFNLELNKFGQRIG
+523 
-537 ETIVYSPDEKSYIT
+537 
-551 INNDNWGVY
+551 
-560 GIIDP
+560 
-565 SNNTSGWKPLLI
+565 
-577 GQGGTG
+577 GGTG
-583 ATSDVGARDNLGLGN
+583 ATNKKDARLNLNIPAAYKIIPDGTNILGWLIEN
-598 GSSPQFANLQLTR
+598 NESGVF
-611 DEIGGGGWSSGTISF
+611 SSGENVINKPADGHGWWTYNFKIHLRNQEGKPDFGVVEATSA
-626 NSYANGLRKGYS
+626 ANIMYIIVLTNGQWPHGWFKIVRENDNVQLRDLKLTQYDTGFSGHLELYNIQNNNPKGL
-638 TMYNEYQSDLF
+638 TQLYNEFQDGVL
-649 KTTIST
+649 KTTLRT
-655 GNDITG
+655 ENLENN
-661 RVSYLQFAE
+661 RNSYLQWDE
-670 NGTLSGANEIYLNSN
+670 NGSLWGVVNILSNDLYFGPHSVRKLHTRHGTLLVDGTA
-685 LISYGESLNL
+685 
-695 FNNTYDIQA
+695 
-704 RLMTPVSP
+704 TPYYYTFGNPDGRRSVTEF
-712 AGAYSWVGSTVY
+712 GTVEDGWIFY
-724 NYLSGQV
+724 GQV
-731 RFGGLASGG
+731 NRDLSKQLDVNGVVNASAFNQAS
-740 DNGIDRAR
+740 DRDLKENIEVISNAIDRVRA
-748 LYVARGGNSGIV
+748 I
-760 GNIDFYPDYGG
+760 
-771 WASAGRGWYG
+771 
-781 NCIQGGWGLED
+781 
-792 SHMGAPFWAQIVSS
+792 
-806 NDGGWSPIVTGGTSS
+806 
-821 TGGYTLRA
+821 GGYTYTLKE
-829 AFGCISNGNNAWP
+829 NGMPHA
-842 ETTIKLL
+842 
-849 GDGRFHRAFNF
+849 G
-860 STSGGIY
+860 
-867 TWGQDPWGGN
+867 
-877 YDFARNATSD
+877 
-887 RCLKHDIIYTNGKE
+887 
-901 SFDRVMQWLP
+901 V
-911 TMFKYN
+911 
-917 GQETQRYG
+917 
-925 LIAQDLQQIDEQYV
+925 IAQEVRDVLPEASGSFT
-939 KLVPGAPIFEDE
+939 K
-951 EYVDEDGETKIRS
+951 YVDLPGPT
-964 KQVGE
+964 Q
-969 KDGTYALDIN
+969 DGTPLREEERFYSVDYAGITA
-979 VLLTDMACS
+979 LL
-988 MKYMGVQMQEQET
+988 VQAFKEMDEKIT
-1001 KIADQ
+1001 KLEEQ

-1014 ELVQKILDNK
+1014 ELVQKLLDNK

>member
-51 TYDDEYSN
+51 TYNDEYSN

-88 KYDNQGEFQ
+88 KYDNQEEFQ

-104 DNDAGRL
+104 NNEAGRL

-118 VLGSRILN
+118 VLGSRMLN

-150 NIPPVLRR
+150 DIPPVLRR

-169 DFPQYQPDQA
+169 DYPQYQPDQA

-205 VDQQSEN
+205 VDQQAEN

-275 DKKFMIGPNN
+275 DNKFMIGPNN

-304 SETEAKFLQAA
+304 SETDAKFLQAA

-367 TLENDAKY
+367 TVENDAKY
-375 LQVSNNLSDVADAAA
+375 LQVSNNLSDVSDAAA

-439 QLKISANLSDLSD
+439 QLKISANLSDLSN
-452 VGSARTVLLV
+452 VAKARTNL
-462 QGVQCNSNIES
+462 GINSTIENDAKYLQVSNNLSDVADVDTVKQNIGLDRFKQSPSETMIYPSS
-473 GAFNIFYSPNG
+473 GQNPYRITIRPNG
-484 ANSLR
+484 
-489 LANDGSWR
+489 DWGTWR
-497 VANSNGESIPLNVE
+497 DDTGTWEPLKIVA
-511 NGGIGSTTAAGG
+511 
-523 RFNLELNKFGQRIG
+523 
-537 ETIVYSPDEKSYIT
+537 
-551 INNDNWGVY
+551 
-560 GIIDP
+560 
-565 SNNTSGWKPLLI
+565 
-577 GQGGTG
+577 GGTG
-583 ATSDVGARDNLGLGN
+583 ATNKKDARLNLNIPAAYKIIPDGTNILGWFIEN
-598 GSSPQFANLQLTR
+598 NESGFF
-611 DEIGGGGWSSGTISF
+611 SSGENVINKPADGHGWWTYNFKIHLRNQEGKPEFGVVEATSA
-626 NSYANGLRKGYS
+626 ANIMYIIVLTNGQWPHGWFKIVRENDNVQLRDLKLTQYDTGFSGHLELYNIQNNNPKGL
-638 TMYNEYQSDLF
+638 TQLYNEFQDGVL
-649 KTTIST
+649 KTTLRT
-655 GNDITG
+655 GNLENN
-661 RVSYLQFAE
+661 RNSYLQWDE
-670 NGTLSGANEIYLNSN
+670 NGSLWGVVNILSNDLYFGPHSVRKLHTRHGTMLVDGTA
-685 LISYGESLNL
+685 
-695 FNNTYDIQA
+695 
-704 RLMTPVSP
+704 TPYYYTFGNPDGRRSVTEF
-712 AGAYSWVGSTVY
+712 GTVEDGWIFY
-724 NYLSGQV
+724 GQV
-731 RFGGLASGG
+731 NRDLSKQLDVNGVVNASAFNQAS
-740 DNGIDRAR
+740 DRDLKENIEVISNAIDRVRA
-748 LYVARGGNSGIV
+748 I
-760 GNIDFYPDYGG
+760 
-771 WASAGRGWYG
+771 
-781 NCIQGGWGLED
+781 
-792 SHMGAPFWAQIVSS
+792 
-806 NDGGWSPIVTGGTSS
+806 
-821 TGGYTLRA
+821 GGYTYTLKE
-829 AFGCISNGNNAWP
+829 NGMPHA
-842 ETTIKLL
+842 
-849 GDGRFHRAFNF
+849 G
-860 STSGGIY
+860 
-867 TWGQDPWGGN
+867 
-877 YDFARNATSD
+877 
-887 RCLKHDIIYTNGKE
+887 
-901 SFDRVMQWLP
+901 V
-911 TMFKYN
+911 
-917 GQETQRYG
+917 
-925 LIAQDLQQIDEQYV
+925 IAQEVRDVLPEASGSFT
-939 KLVPGAPIFEDE
+939 K
-951 EYVDEDGETKIRS
+951 YVDLPGPT
-964 KQVGE
+964 Q
-969 KDGTYALDIN
+969 DGTPLREEERFYSVDYAGITA
-979 VLLTDMACS
+979 LL
-988 MKYMGVQMQEQET
+988 VQAFKEMDEKIT
-1001 KIADQ
+1001 KLEEQ

-1014 ELVQKILDNK
+1014 ELVQKLLDNK

>member
-51 TYDDEYSN
+51 TYNDEYSN

-88 KYDNQGEFQ
+88 KYDNQEEFQ

-104 DNDAGRL
+104 NNEAGRL

-118 VLGSRILN
+118 VLGSRMLN

-150 NIPPVLRR
+150 DIPPVLRR

-169 DFPQYQPDQA
+169 DYPQYQPDQA

-205 VDQQSEN
+205 VDQQAEN

-275 DKKFMIGPNN
+275 DNKFMIGPNN

-304 SETEAKFLQAA
+304 SETDAKFLQAA

-367 TLENDAKY
+367 TIENDAKY
-375 LQVSNNLSDVADAAA
+375 LQVSNNLSDVSDAAA

-439 QLKISANLSDLSD
+439 QLKISANLSDLSN
-452 VGSARTVLLV
+452 VAKARTNL
-462 QGVQCNSNIES
+462 GINSTIENDAKYLQVSNNLSDVADVDTVKQNIGLDRFKQSPSETMIYPSS
-473 GAFNIFYSPNG
+473 GQNPYRITIRPNG
-484 ANSLR
+484 
-489 LANDGSWR
+489 DWGTWR
-497 VANSNGESIPLNVE
+497 DDTGTWEPLKIVA
-511 NGGIGSTTAAGG
+511 
-523 RFNLELNKFGQRIG
+523 
-537 ETIVYSPDEKSYIT
+537 
-551 INNDNWGVY
+551 
-560 GIIDP
+560 
-565 SNNTSGWKPLLI
+565 
-577 GQGGTG
+577 GGTG
-583 ATSDVGARDNLGLGN
+583 ATNKKDARLNLNIPAAYKIIPDGTNILGWFIEN
-598 GSSPQFANLQLTR
+598 NESGFF
-611 DEIGGGGWSSGTISF
+611 SSGENVINKPADGHGWWTYNFKIHLRNQEGKPEFGVVEATSA
-626 NSYANGLRKGYS
+626 ANIMYIIVLTNGQWPHGWFKIVRENDNVQLRDLKLTQYDTGFSGHLELYNIQNNNPKGL
-638 TMYNEYQSDLF
+638 TQLYNEFQDGVL
-649 KTTIST
+649 KTTLRT
-655 GNDITG
+655 GNLENN
-661 RVSYLQFAE
+661 RNSYLQWDE
-670 NGTLSGANEIYLNSN
+670 NGFLWGVVNILSNDLYFGPHSVRKLHTRHGTMLVDGTA
-685 LISYGESLNL
+685 
-695 FNNTYDIQA
+695 
-704 RLMTPVSP
+704 TPYYYTFGNPDGRRSVTEF
-712 AGAYSWVGSTVY
+712 GTVEDGWIFY
-724 NYLSGQV
+724 GQV
-731 RFGGLASGG
+731 NRDLSKQLDVNGVVNASAFNQAS
-740 DNGIDRAR
+740 DRDLKENIEVISNAIDRVRA
-748 LYVARGGNSGIV
+748 I
-760 GNIDFYPDYGG
+760 
-771 WASAGRGWYG
+771 
-781 NCIQGGWGLED
+781 
-792 SHMGAPFWAQIVSS
+792 
-806 NDGGWSPIVTGGTSS
+806 
-821 TGGYTLRA
+821 GGYTYTLKE
-829 AFGCISNGNNAWP
+829 NGMPHA
-842 ETTIKLL
+842 
-849 GDGRFHRAFNF
+849 G
-860 STSGGIY
+860 
-867 TWGQDPWGGN
+867 
-877 YDFARNATSD
+877 
-887 RCLKHDIIYTNGKE
+887 
-901 SFDRVMQWLP
+901 V
-911 TMFKYN
+911 
-917 GQETQRYG
+917 
-925 LIAQDLQQIDEQYV
+925 IAQEVRDVLPEASGSFT
-939 KLVPGAPIFEDE
+939 K
-951 EYVDEDGETKIRS
+951 YVDLPGPT
-964 KQVGE
+964 Q
-969 KDGTYALDIN
+969 DGTPLREEERFYSVDYAGITA
-979 VLLTDMACS
+979 LL
-988 MKYMGVQMQEQET
+988 VQAFKEMDEKIT
-1001 KIADQ
+1001 KLEEQ

-1014 ELVQKILDNK
+1014 ELVQKLLDNK

>member
-51 TYDDEYSN
+51 TYNDEYSN

-88 KYDNQGEFQ
+88 KYDNQEEFQ

-104 DNDAGRL
+104 NNEAGRL

-118 VLGSRILN
+118 VLGSRMLN

-150 NIPPVLRR
+150 DIPPVLRR

-169 DFPQYQPDQA
+169 DYPQYQPDQA

-205 VDQQSEN
+205 VDQQAEN

-275 DKKFMIGPNN
+275 DNKFMIGPNN

-304 SETEAKFLQAA
+304 SETDAKFLQAA

-367 TLENDAKY
+367 TIENDAKY
-375 LQVSNNLSDVADAAA
+375 LQVSNNLSDVSDAAA

-439 QLKISANLSDLSD
+439 QLKISANLSDLSN
-452 VGSARTVLLV
+452 VAKARTNL
-462 QGVQCNSNIES
+462 GINSTIENDAKYLQVSNNLSDVADVDTVKQNIGLDRFKQSPSETMIYPSS
-473 GAFNIFYSPNG
+473 GQNPYRITIRPNG
-484 ANSLR
+484 
-489 LANDGSWR
+489 DWGTWR
-497 VANSNGESIPLNVE
+497 DDTGTWEPLKIVA
-511 NGGIGSTTAAGG
+511 
-523 RFNLELNKFGQRIG
+523 
-537 ETIVYSPDEKSYIT
+537 
-551 INNDNWGVY
+551 
-560 GIIDP
+560 
-565 SNNTSGWKPLLI
+565 
-577 GQGGTG
+577 GGTG
-583 ATSDVGARDNLGLGN
+583 ATNKKDARLNLNIPAAYKIIPDGTNILGWFIEN
-598 GSSPQFANLQLTR
+598 NESGFF
-611 DEIGGGGWSSGTISF
+611 SSGENVINKPADGHGWWTYNFKIHLRNQEGKPEFGVVEATSA
-626 NSYANGLRKGYS
+626 ANIMYIIVLTNGQWPHGWFKIVRENDNVQLRDLKLTQYDTGFSGHLELYNIQNNNPKDL
-638 TMYNEYQSDLF
+638 TQLYNEFQDGVL
-649 KTTIST
+649 KTTLRT
-655 GNDITG
+655 GNLENN
-661 RVSYLQFAE
+661 RNSYLQWDE
-670 NGTLSGANEIYLNSN
+670 NGSLWGVVNILSNDLYFGPHSVRKLHTRHGTMLVDGTA
-685 LISYGESLNL
+685 
-695 FNNTYDIQA
+695 
-704 RLMTPVSP
+704 TPYYYTFGNPDGRRSVTEF
-712 AGAYSWVGSTVY
+712 GTVEDGWIFY
-724 NYLSGQV
+724 GQV
-731 RFGGLASGG
+731 NRDLSKQLDVNGVVNASAFNQAS
-740 DNGIDRAR
+740 DRDLKENIEVISNAIDRVRA
-748 LYVARGGNSGIV
+748 I
-760 GNIDFYPDYGG
+760 
-771 WASAGRGWYG
+771 
-781 NCIQGGWGLED
+781 
-792 SHMGAPFWAQIVSS
+792 
-806 NDGGWSPIVTGGTSS
+806 
-821 TGGYTLRA
+821 GGYTYTLKE
-829 AFGCISNGNNAWP
+829 NGMPHA
-842 ETTIKLL
+842 
-849 GDGRFHRAFNF
+849 G
-860 STSGGIY
+860 
-867 TWGQDPWGGN
+867 
-877 YDFARNATSD
+877 
-887 RCLKHDIIYTNGKE
+887 
-901 SFDRVMQWLP
+901 V
-911 TMFKYN
+911 
-917 GQETQRYG
+917 
-925 LIAQDLQQIDEQYV
+925 IAQEVRDVLPEASGSFT
-939 KLVPGAPIFEDE
+939 K
-951 EYVDEDGETKIRS
+951 YVDLPGPT
-964 KQVGE
+964 Q
-969 KDGTYALDIN
+969 DGTPLREEERFYSVDYAGITA
-979 VLLTDMACS
+979 LL
-988 MKYMGVQMQEQET
+988 VQAFKEMDEKIT
-1001 KIADQ
+1001 KLEEQ

-1014 ELVQKILDNK
+1014 ELVQKLLDNK

>member
-51 TYDDEYSN
+51 TYNDEYSN

-88 KYDNQGEFQ
+88 KYDNQEEFQ

-104 DNDAGRL
+104 NNEAGRL

-118 VLGSRILN
+118 VLGSRMLN

-150 NIPPVLRR
+150 DIPPVLRR

-169 DFPQYQPDQA
+169 DYPQYQPDQA

-205 VDQQSEN
+205 VDQQAEN

-275 DKKFMIGPNN
+275 DNKFMIGPNN

-304 SETEAKFLQAA
+304 SETDAKFLQAA

-367 TLENDAKY
+367 TIENDAKY
-375 LQVSNNLSDVADAAA
+375 LQVSNNLSDVSDAAA

-439 QLKISANLSDLSD
+439 QLKISANLSDLSN
-452 VGSARTVLLV
+452 VAKARTNL
-462 QGVQCNSNIES
+462 GINSTIENDAKYLQVSNNLSDVADVDTVKQNIGLDRFKQSPSETMIYPSS
-473 GAFNIFYSPNG
+473 GQNPYRITIRPNG
-484 ANSLR
+484 
-489 LANDGSWR
+489 DWGTWR
-497 VANSNGESIPLNVE
+497 DDTGTWEPLKIVA
-511 NGGIGSTTAAGG
+511 
-523 RFNLELNKFGQRIG
+523 
-537 ETIVYSPDEKSYIT
+537 
-551 INNDNWGVY
+551 
-560 GIIDP
+560 
-565 SNNTSGWKPLLI
+565 
-577 GQGGTG
+577 GGTG
-583 ATSDVGARDNLGLGN
+583 ATNKKDARLNLNIPAAYKIIPDGTNILGWLIEN
-598 GSSPQFANLQLTR
+598 NESGVF
-611 DEIGGGGWSSGTISF
+611 SSGENVINKPADGHGWWTYNFKIHLRNQEGKPDFGVVEATSA
-626 NSYANGLRKGYS
+626 ANIMYIIVLTNGQWPHGWFKIVRENDNVQLRDLKLTQYDTGFSGHLELYNIQNNNPKGL
-638 TMYNEYQSDLF
+638 TQLYNEFQDGVL
-649 KTTIST
+649 KTTLRT
-655 GNDITG
+655 GNLENN
-661 RVSYLQFAE
+661 RNSYLQWDE
-670 NGTLSGANEIYLNSN
+670 NGSLLGVVNILSNDLYFGPHSVRKLHTRHGTLLVDGTA
-685 LISYGESLNL
+685 
-695 FNNTYDIQA
+695 
-704 RLMTPVSP
+704 TPYYYTFGNPDGRRSVTEF
-712 AGAYSWVGSTVY
+712 GTVEDGWIFY
-724 NYLSGQV
+724 GQV
-731 RFGGLASGG
+731 NRDLSKQLDVNGVVNASAFNQAS
-740 DNGIDRAR
+740 DRDLKENIEVISNAIDRVRA
-748 LYVARGGNSGIV
+748 I
-760 GNIDFYPDYGG
+760 
-771 WASAGRGWYG
+771 
-781 NCIQGGWGLED
+781 
-792 SHMGAPFWAQIVSS
+792 
-806 NDGGWSPIVTGGTSS
+806 
-821 TGGYTLRA
+821 GGYTYTLKE
-829 AFGCISNGNNAWP
+829 NGMPHA
-842 ETTIKLL
+842 
-849 GDGRFHRAFNF
+849 G
-860 STSGGIY
+860 
-867 TWGQDPWGGN
+867 
-877 YDFARNATSD
+877 
-887 RCLKHDIIYTNGKE
+887 
-901 SFDRVMQWLP
+901 V
-911 TMFKYN
+911 
-917 GQETQRYG
+917 
-925 LIAQDLQQIDEQYV
+925 IAQEVRDVLPEASGSFT
-939 KLVPGAPIFEDE
+939 K
-951 EYVDEDGETKIRS
+951 YVDLPGPT
-964 KQVGE
+964 Q
-969 KDGTYALDIN
+969 DGTPLREEERFYSVDYAGITA
-979 VLLTDMACS
+979 LL
-988 MKYMGVQMQEQET
+988 VQAFKEMDEKIT
-1001 KIADQ
+1001 KLEEQ

-1014 ELVQKILDNK
+1014 ELVQKLLDNK

>member
-51 TYDDEYSN
+51 TYNDEYSN

-88 KYDNQGEFQ
+88 KYDNQEEFQ

-104 DNDAGRL
+104 NNEAGRL

-118 VLGSRILN
+118 VLGSRMLN

-150 NIPPVLRR
+150 DIPPVLRR

-169 DFPQYQPDQA
+169 DYPQYQPDQA

-205 VDQQSEN
+205 VDQQAEN

-275 DKKFMIGPNN
+275 DNKFMIGPNN

-304 SETEAKFLQAA
+304 SETDAKFLQAA

-367 TLENDAKY
+367 TIENDAKY
-375 LQVSNNLSDVADAAA
+375 LQVSNNLSDVSDAAA

-439 QLKISANLSDLSD
+439 QLKISANLSDLSN
-452 VGSARTVLLV
+452 VAKARTNL
-462 QGVQCNSNIES
+462 GINSTIENDAKYLQVSNNLSDVADVDTVKQNIGLDRFKQSPSETMIYPSS
-473 GAFNIFYSPNG
+473 GQNPYRITIRPNG
-484 ANSLR
+484 
-489 LANDGSWR
+489 DWGTWR
-497 VANSNGESIPLNVE
+497 DDTGTWEPLKIVA
-511 NGGIGSTTAAGG
+511 
-523 RFNLELNKFGQRIG
+523 
-537 ETIVYSPDEKSYIT
+537 
-551 INNDNWGVY
+551 
-560 GIIDP
+560 
-565 SNNTSGWKPLLI
+565 
-577 GQGGTG
+577 GGTG
-583 ATSDVGARDNLGLGN
+583 ATNKKDARLNLNIPAAYKIIPDGTNILGWLIEN
-598 GSSPQFANLQLTR
+598 NESGVF
-611 DEIGGGGWSSGTISF
+611 SSGENVINKPADGHGWWTYNFKIHLRNQEGKPDFGVVEATSA
-626 NSYANGLRKGYS
+626 ANIMYIIVLTNGQWPHGWFKIVRENDNVQLRDLKLTQYDTGFSGHLELYNIQNNNPKGL
-638 TMYNEYQSDLF
+638 TQLYNEFQDGVL
-649 KTTIST
+649 KTTLRT
-655 GNDITG
+655 GNLENN
-661 RVSYLQFAE
+661 RNSYLQWDE
-670 NGTLSGANEIYLNSN
+670 NGSLWGVVDILSNDLYFGPHSVRKLHTRHGTLLVDGTA
-685 LISYGESLNL
+685 
-695 FNNTYDIQA
+695 
-704 RLMTPVSP
+704 TPYYYTFGNPDGRRSVTEF
-712 AGAYSWVGSTVY
+712 GTVEDGWIFY
-724 NYLSGQV
+724 GQV
-731 RFGGLASGG
+731 NRDLSKQLDVNGVVNASAFNQAS
-740 DNGIDRAR
+740 DRDLKENIEVISNAIDRVRA
-748 LYVARGGNSGIV
+748 I
-760 GNIDFYPDYGG
+760 
-771 WASAGRGWYG
+771 
-781 NCIQGGWGLED
+781 
-792 SHMGAPFWAQIVSS
+792 
-806 NDGGWSPIVTGGTSS
+806 
-821 TGGYTLRA
+821 GGYTYTLKE
-829 AFGCISNGNNAWP
+829 NGMPHA
-842 ETTIKLL
+842 
-849 GDGRFHRAFNF
+849 G
-860 STSGGIY
+860 
-867 TWGQDPWGGN
+867 
-877 YDFARNATSD
+877 
-887 RCLKHDIIYTNGKE
+887 
-901 SFDRVMQWLP
+901 V
-911 TMFKYN
+911 
-917 GQETQRYG
+917 
-925 LIAQDLQQIDEQYV
+925 IAQEVRDVLPEASGSFT
-939 KLVPGAPIFEDE
+939 K
-951 EYVDEDGETKIRS
+951 YVDLPGPT
-964 KQVGE
+964 Q
-969 KDGTYALDIN
+969 DGTPLREEERFYSVDYAGITA
-979 VLLTDMACS
+979 LL
-988 MKYMGVQMQEQET
+988 VQAFKEMDEKIT
-1001 KIADQ
+1001 KLEEQ

-1014 ELVQKILDNK
+1014 ELVQKLLDNK

>member
-51 TYDDEYSN
+51 TYNDEYSN

-88 KYDNQGEFQ
+88 KYDNQEEFQ

-104 DNDAGRL
+104 NNEAGRL

-118 VLGSRILN
+118 VLGSRMLN

-150 NIPPVLRR
+150 DIPPVLRR

-169 DFPQYQPDQA
+169 DYPQYQPDQA

-205 VDQQSEN
+205 VDQQAEN

-275 DKKFMIGPNN
+275 DNKFMIGPNN

-304 SETEAKFLQAA
+304 SETDAKFLQAA

-367 TLENDAKY
+367 TIENDAKY
-375 LQVSNNLSDVADAAA
+375 LQVSNNLSDVSDAAA

-439 QLKISANLSDLSD
+439 QLKISANLSDLSN
-452 VGSARTVLLV
+452 VAKARTNL
-462 QGVQCNSNIES
+462 GINSTIENDAKYLQVSNNLSDVADVDTVKQNIGLDRFKQSPSETMIYPSS
-473 GAFNIFYSPNG
+473 GQNPYRITIRPNG
-484 ANSLR
+484 
-489 LANDGSWR
+489 DWGTWR
-497 VANSNGESIPLNVE
+497 DDTGTWEPLKIVA
-511 NGGIGSTTAAGG
+511 
-523 RFNLELNKFGQRIG
+523 
-537 ETIVYSPDEKSYIT
+537 
-551 INNDNWGVY
+551 
-560 GIIDP
+560 
-565 SNNTSGWKPLLI
+565 
-577 GQGGTG
+577 GGTG
-583 ATSDVGARDNLGLGN
+583 ATNKKDARLNLNIPAAYKIIPDGTNILGWFIEN
-598 GSSPQFANLQLTR
+598 NESGFF
-611 DEIGGGGWSSGTISF
+611 SSGENVINKPADGHGWWTYNFKIHLRNQEGKPEFGVVEAMSA
-626 NSYANGLRKGYS
+626 ANIMYIIVLTNGQWPHGWFKIVRENDNVQLRDLKLTQYDTGFSGHLELYNIQNNNPKGL
-638 TMYNEYQSDLF
+638 TQLYNEFQDGVL
-649 KTTIST
+649 KTTLRT
-655 GNDITG
+655 GNLENN
-661 RVSYLQFAE
+661 RNSYLQWDE
-670 NGTLSGANEIYLNSN
+670 NGSLWGVVNILSNDLYFGPHSVRKLHTRHGTMLVDGTA
-685 LISYGESLNL
+685 
-695 FNNTYDIQA
+695 
-704 RLMTPVSP
+704 TPYYYTFGNPDGRRSVTEF
-712 AGAYSWVGSTVY
+712 GTVEDGWIFY
-724 NYLSGQV
+724 GQV
-731 RFGGLASGG
+731 NRDLSKQLDVNGVVNASAFNQAS
-740 DNGIDRAR
+740 DRDLKENIEVISNAIDRVRA
-748 LYVARGGNSGIV
+748 I
-760 GNIDFYPDYGG
+760 
-771 WASAGRGWYG
+771 
-781 NCIQGGWGLED
+781 
-792 SHMGAPFWAQIVSS
+792 
-806 NDGGWSPIVTGGTSS
+806 
-821 TGGYTLRA
+821 GGYTYTLKE
-829 AFGCISNGNNAWP
+829 NGMPHA
-842 ETTIKLL
+842 
-849 GDGRFHRAFNF
+849 G
-860 STSGGIY
+860 
-867 TWGQDPWGGN
+867 
-877 YDFARNATSD
+877 
-887 RCLKHDIIYTNGKE
+887 
-901 SFDRVMQWLP
+901 V
-911 TMFKYN
+911 
-917 GQETQRYG
+917 
-925 LIAQDLQQIDEQYV
+925 IAQEVRDVLPEASGSFT
-939 KLVPGAPIFEDE
+939 K
-951 EYVDEDGETKIRS
+951 YVDLPGPT
-964 KQVGE
+964 Q
-969 KDGTYALDIN
+969 DGTPLREEERFYSVDYAGITA
-979 VLLTDMACS
+979 LL
-988 MKYMGVQMQEQET
+988 VQAFKEMDEKIT
-1001 KIADQ
+1001 KLEEQ
-1006 QKQIDELK
+1006 QKQ
-1014 ELVQKILDNK
+1014 

>member
-51 TYDDEYSN
+51 TYNDEYSN

-88 KYDNQGEFQ
+88 KYDNQEEFQ

-104 DNDAGRL
+104 NNEAGRL

-118 VLGSRILN
+118 VLGSRMLN

-150 NIPPVLRR
+150 DIPPVLRR

-169 DFPQYQPDQA
+169 DYPQYQPDQA

-205 VDQQSEN
+205 VDQQAEN

-275 DKKFMIGPNN
+275 DNKFMIGPNN

-304 SETEAKFLQAA
+304 SETDAKFLQAA

-367 TLENDAKY
+367 TIENDAKY
-375 LQVSNNLSDVADAAA
+375 LQVSNNLSDVSDAAA

-439 QLKISANLSDLSD
+439 QLKISANLSDLSN
-452 VGSARTVLLV
+452 VAKARTNL
-462 QGVQCNSNIES
+462 GINSTIENDAKYLQVSNNLSDVADVDTVKQNIGLDRFKQSPSETMIYPSS
-473 GAFNIFYSPNG
+473 GQNPYRITIRPNG
-484 ANSLR
+484 
-489 LANDGSWR
+489 DWGTWR
-497 VANSNGESIPLNVE
+497 DDTGTWEPLKIVA
-511 NGGIGSTTAAGG
+511 
-523 RFNLELNKFGQRIG
+523 
-537 ETIVYSPDEKSYIT
+537 
-551 INNDNWGVY
+551 
-560 GIIDP
+560 
-565 SNNTSGWKPLLI
+565 
-577 GQGGTG
+577 GGTG
-583 ATSDVGARDNLGLGN
+583 ATNKKDARLNLNIPAAYKIIPDGTNILGWFIEN
-598 GSSPQFANLQLTR
+598 NESGFF
-611 DEIGGGGWSSGTISF
+611 SSGENVINKPADGHGWWTYNFKIHLRNQEGKPEFGVVEATSA
-626 NSYANGLRKGYS
+626 ANIMYIIVLTNGQWPHGWFKIVRENDNVQLRDLKLTQYDTGFSGHLELYNIQNNNPKGL
-638 TMYNEYQSDLF
+638 TQLYNEFQDGVL
-649 KTTIST
+649 KTTLRT
-655 GNDITG
+655 GNLENN
-661 RVSYLQFAE
+661 RNSYLQWDE
-670 NGTLSGANEIYLNSN
+670 NGSLCGVVNILSNDLYFGPHSVRKLHTRHGTMLVDGTA
-685 LISYGESLNL
+685 
-695 FNNTYDIQA
+695 
-704 RLMTPVSP
+704 TPYYYTFGNPDGRRSVTEF
-712 AGAYSWVGSTVY
+712 GTVEDGWIFY
-724 NYLSGQV
+724 GQV
-731 RFGGLASGG
+731 NRDLSKQLDVNGVVNASAFNQAS
-740 DNGIDRAR
+740 DRDLKENIEVISNAIDRVRA
-748 LYVARGGNSGIV
+748 I
-760 GNIDFYPDYGG
+760 
-771 WASAGRGWYG
+771 
-781 NCIQGGWGLED
+781 
-792 SHMGAPFWAQIVSS
+792 
-806 NDGGWSPIVTGGTSS
+806 
-821 TGGYTLRA
+821 GGYTYTLKE
-829 AFGCISNGNNAWP
+829 NGMPHA
-842 ETTIKLL
+842 
-849 GDGRFHRAFNF
+849 G
-860 STSGGIY
+860 
-867 TWGQDPWGGN
+867 
-877 YDFARNATSD
+877 
-887 RCLKHDIIYTNGKE
+887 
-901 SFDRVMQWLP
+901 V
-911 TMFKYN
+911 
-917 GQETQRYG
+917 
-925 LIAQDLQQIDEQYV
+925 IAQEVRDVLPEASGSFT
-939 KLVPGAPIFEDE
+939 K
-951 EYVDEDGETKIRS
+951 YVDLPGPT
-964 KQVGE
+964 Q
-969 KDGTYALDIN
+969 DGTPLREEERFYSVDYAGITA
-979 VLLTDMACS
+979 LL
-988 MKYMGVQMQEQET
+988 VQAFKEMDEKIT
-1001 KIADQ
+1001 KLEEQ

-1014 ELVQKILDNK
+1014 ELVQKLLDNK

>member
-1 MADIFNGKDVK
+1 
-12 VYYNDDTGNR
+12 YNDDTGNR

-51 TYDDEYSN
+51 TYNDEYSN

-88 KYDNQGEFQ
+88 KYDNQEEFQ

-104 DNDAGRL
+104 NNEAGRL

-118 VLGSRILN
+118 VLGSRMLN

-150 NIPPVLRR
+150 DIPPVLRR

-169 DFPQYQPDQA
+169 DYPQYQPDQA

-205 VDQQSEN
+205 VDQQAEN

-275 DKKFMIGPNN
+275 DNKFMIGPNN

-304 SETEAKFLQAA
+304 SETDAKFLQAA

-367 TLENDAKY
+367 TIENDAKY
-375 LQVSNNLSDVADAAA
+375 LQVSNNLSDVSDAAA

-439 QLKISANLSDLSD
+439 QLKISANLSDLSN
-452 VGSARTVLLV
+452 VAKARTNL
-462 QGVQCNSNIES
+462 GINSTIENDAKYLQVSNNLSDVADVDTVKQNIGLDRFKQSPSETMIYPSS
-473 GAFNIFYSPNG
+473 GQNPYRITIRPNG
-484 ANSLR
+484 
-489 LANDGSWR
+489 DWGTWR
-497 VANSNGESIPLNVE
+497 DDTGTWEPLKIVA
-511 NGGIGSTTAAGG
+511 
-523 RFNLELNKFGQRIG
+523 
-537 ETIVYSPDEKSYIT
+537 
-551 INNDNWGVY
+551 
-560 GIIDP
+560 
-565 SNNTSGWKPLLI
+565 
-577 GQGGTG
+577 GGTG
-583 ATSDVGARDNLGLGN
+583 ATNKKDARLNLNIPAAYKIIPDGTNILGWFIEN
-598 GSSPQFANLQLTR
+598 NESGFF
-611 DEIGGGGWSSGTISF
+611 SSGENVINKPADGHGWWTYNFKIHLRNQEGKPEFGVVEATSA
-626 NSYANGLRKGYS
+626 ANIMYIIVLTNGQWPHGWFKIVRENDNVQLRDLKLTQYDTGFSGHLELYNIQNNNPKGL
-638 TMYNEYQSDLF
+638 TQLYNEFQDGVL
-649 KTTIST
+649 KTTLRT
-655 GNDITG
+655 GNLENN
-661 RVSYLQFAE
+661 RNSYLQWDE
-670 NGTLSGANEIYLNSN
+670 NGSLWGVVNILSNDLYFGPHSVRKLHTRHGTMLVDGTA
-685 LISYGESLNL
+685 
-695 FNNTYDIQA
+695 
-704 RLMTPVSP
+704 TPYYYTFGNPDGRRSVTEF
-712 AGAYSWVGSTVY
+712 GTVEDGWIFY
-724 NYLSGQV
+724 GQV
-731 RFGGLASGG
+731 NRDLSKQLDVNGVVNASAFNQAS
-740 DNGIDRAR
+740 DRDLKENIEVISNAIDRVRA
-748 LYVARGGNSGIV
+748 I
-760 GNIDFYPDYGG
+760 
-771 WASAGRGWYG
+771 
-781 NCIQGGWGLED
+781 
-792 SHMGAPFWAQIVSS
+792 
-806 NDGGWSPIVTGGTSS
+806 
-821 TGGYTLRA
+821 GGYTYTLKE
-829 AFGCISNGNNAWP
+829 NGMPHA
-842 ETTIKLL
+842 
-849 GDGRFHRAFNF
+849 G
-860 STSGGIY
+860 
-867 TWGQDPWGGN
+867 
-877 YDFARNATSD
+877 
-887 RCLKHDIIYTNGKE
+887 
-901 SFDRVMQWLP
+901 V
-911 TMFKYN
+911 
-917 GQETQRYG
+917 
-925 LIAQDLQQIDEQYV
+925 IAQEVRDVLPEASGSFT
-939 KLVPGAPIFEDE
+939 K
-951 EYVDEDGETKIRS
+951 YVDLPGPT
-964 KQVGE
+964 Q
-969 KDGTYALDIN
+969 DGTPLREEERFYSVDYAGITA
-979 VLLTDMACS
+979 LL
-988 MKYMGVQMQEQET
+988 VQAFKEMDEKIT
-1001 KIADQ
+1001 KLEEQ

-1014 ELVQKILDNK
+1014 ELVQKLLDNK

>member
-51 TYDDEYSN
+51 TYNDEYSN

-88 KYDNQGEFQ
+88 KYDNQEEFQ

-104 DNDAGRL
+104 NNEAGRL

-118 VLGSRILN
+118 VLGSRMLN

-150 NIPPVLRR
+150 DIPPVLRR

-169 DFPQYQPDQA
+169 DYPQYQPDQA

-205 VDQQSEN
+205 VDQQAEN

-275 DKKFMIGPNN
+275 DNKFMIGPNN

-304 SETEAKFLQAA
+304 SETDAKFLQAA

-367 TLENDAKY
+367 TIENDAKY
-375 LQVSNNLSDVADAAA
+375 LQVSNNLSDVSDAAA

-439 QLKISANLSDLSD
+439 QLKISANLSDLSN
-452 VGSARTVLLV
+452 VAKARTNL
-462 QGVQCNSNIES
+462 GINSTIENDAKYLQVSNNLSDVADVDTVKQNIGLDRFKQSPSETMIYPSS
-473 GAFNIFYSPNG
+473 GQNPYRITIRPNG
-484 ANSLR
+484 
-489 LANDGSWR
+489 DWGTWR
-497 VANSNGESIPLNVE
+497 DDTGTWEPLKIVA
-511 NGGIGSTTAAGG
+511 
-523 RFNLELNKFGQRIG
+523 
-537 ETIVYSPDEKSYIT
+537 
-551 INNDNWGVY
+551 
-560 GIIDP
+560 
-565 SNNTSGWKPLLI
+565 
-577 GQGGTG
+577 GGTG
-583 ATSDVGARDNLGLGN
+583 ATNKKDARLNLNIPAAYKIIPDGTNILGWFIEN
-598 GSSPQFANLQLTR
+598 NESGFF
-611 DEIGGGGWSSGTISF
+611 SSGENVINKPADGHGWWTYNFKIHLRNQEGKPEFGVVEATSA
-626 NSYANGLRKGYS
+626 ANIMYIIVLTNGQWPHGWFKIVRENDNVQLRDLKLTQYDTGFSGHLELYNIQNNNPKGL
-638 TMYNEYQSDLF
+638 TQLYNEFQDGVL
-649 KTTIST
+649 KTTLRT
-655 GNDITG
+655 GNLENN
-661 RVSYLQFAE
+661 RNSYLQWDE
-670 NGTLSGANEIYLNSN
+670 NGSLWGVVNILSNDLYFGPHSVRKLHTRHGTM
-685 LISYGESLNL
+685 LIDG
-695 FNNTYDIQA
+695 TA
-704 RLMTPVSP
+704 TPYYYTFGNPDGRRSVTEF
-712 AGAYSWVGSTVY
+712 GTVEDGWIFY
-724 NYLSGQV
+724 GQV
-731 RFGGLASGG
+731 NRDLSKQLDVNGVVNASAFNQAS
-740 DNGIDRAR
+740 DRDLKENIEVISNAIDRVRA
-748 LYVARGGNSGIV
+748 I
-760 GNIDFYPDYGG
+760 
-771 WASAGRGWYG
+771 
-781 NCIQGGWGLED
+781 
-792 SHMGAPFWAQIVSS
+792 
-806 NDGGWSPIVTGGTSS
+806 
-821 TGGYTLRA
+821 GGYTYTLKE
-829 AFGCISNGNNAWP
+829 NGMPHA
-842 ETTIKLL
+842 
-849 GDGRFHRAFNF
+849 G
-860 STSGGIY
+860 
-867 TWGQDPWGGN
+867 
-877 YDFARNATSD
+877 
-887 RCLKHDIIYTNGKE
+887 
-901 SFDRVMQWLP
+901 V
-911 TMFKYN
+911 
-917 GQETQRYG
+917 
-925 LIAQDLQQIDEQYV
+925 IAQEVRDVLPEASGSFT
-939 KLVPGAPIFEDE
+939 K
-951 EYVDEDGETKIRS
+951 YVDLPGPT
-964 KQVGE
+964 Q
-969 KDGTYALDIN
+969 DGTPLREEERFYSVDYAGITA
-979 VLLTDMACS
+979 LL
-988 MKYMGVQMQEQET
+988 VQAFKEMDEKIT
-1001 KIADQ
+1001 KLEEQ

-1014 ELVQKILDNK
+1014 ELVQKLLDNK

>member
-51 TYDDEYSN
+51 TYNDEYSN

-88 KYDNQGEFQ
+88 KYDNQEEFQ

-104 DNDAGRL
+104 NNEAGRL

-118 VLGSRILN
+118 VLGSRMLN

-150 NIPPVLRR
+150 DIPPVLRR

-169 DFPQYQPDQA
+169 DYPQYQPDQA

-205 VDQQSEN
+205 VDQQAEN

-275 DKKFMIGPNN
+275 DNKFMIGPNN

-304 SETEAKFLQAA
+304 SETDAKFLQAA

-367 TLENDAKY
+367 TIENDAKY
-375 LQVSNNLSDVADAAA
+375 LQVSNNLSDVSDAAA

-439 QLKISANLSDLSD
+439 QLKISANLSDLSN
-452 VGSARTVLLV
+452 VAKARTNL
-462 QGVQCNSNIES
+462 GINSTIENDAKYLQVSNNLSDVADVDTVKQNIGLDRFKQSPSETMIYPSS
-473 GAFNIFYSPNG
+473 GQNPYRITIRPNG
-484 ANSLR
+484 
-489 LANDGSWR
+489 DWGTWR
-497 VANSNGESIPLNVE
+497 DDTGTWEPLKIVA
-511 NGGIGSTTAAGG
+511 
-523 RFNLELNKFGQRIG
+523 
-537 ETIVYSPDEKSYIT
+537 
-551 INNDNWGVY
+551 
-560 GIIDP
+560 
-565 SNNTSGWKPLLI
+565 
-577 GQGGTG
+577 GGTG
-583 ATSDVGARDNLGLGN
+583 ATNKKDARLNLNIPAAYKIIPDGTNILGWLIEN
-598 GSSPQFANLQLTR
+598 NESGVF
-611 DEIGGGGWSSGTISF
+611 SSGENVINKPADGHGWWTYNFKIHLRNQEGKPDFGVVEATSA
-626 NSYANGLRKGYS
+626 ANIMYIIVLTNGQWPHGWFKIVRENDNVQLRDLKLTQYDTGFSGHLELYNIQNNNPKGL
-638 TMYNEYQSDLF
+638 TQLYNEFQDGVL
-649 KTTIST
+649 KTTLRT
-655 GNDITG
+655 GNLENN
-661 RVSYLQFAE
+661 RNSYLQWDE
-670 NGTLSGANEIYLNSN
+670 NGSLWGVVNILSNDLYFGPHSVRKLHTRHGTLLVDGTA
-685 LISYGESLNL
+685 
-695 FNNTYDIQA
+695 
-704 RLMTPVSP
+704 TPYYYTFGNPDGRRSVTEF
-712 AGAYSWVGSTVY
+712 GTVEDGWIFY
-724 NYLSGQV
+724 GQV
-731 RFGGLASGG
+731 NRDLSKQLDVNGVVNASAFNQAS
-740 DNGIDRAR
+740 DRDLKENIEVISNAIDRVRA
-748 LYVARGGNSGIV
+748 I
-760 GNIDFYPDYGG
+760 
-771 WASAGRGWYG
+771 
-781 NCIQGGWGLED
+781 
-792 SHMGAPFWAQIVSS
+792 
-806 NDGGWSPIVTGGTSS
+806 
-821 TGGYTLRA
+821 GGYTYTLKE
-829 AFGCISNGNNAWP
+829 NGMPHA
-842 ETTIKLL
+842 
-849 GDGRFHRAFNF
+849 G
-860 STSGGIY
+860 
-867 TWGQDPWGGN
+867 
-877 YDFARNATSD
+877 
-887 RCLKHDIIYTNGKE
+887 
-901 SFDRVMQWLP
+901 V
-911 TMFKYN
+911 
-917 GQETQRYG
+917 
-925 LIAQDLQQIDEQYV
+925 IAQEVRDVLPEASGSFT
-939 KLVPGAPIFEDE
+939 K
-951 EYVDEDGETKIRS
+951 YVDLPGPT
-964 KQVGE
+964 Q
-969 KDGTYALDIN
+969 DGTPLREEERFYSVDYAGITA
-979 VLLTDMACS
+979 LL
-988 MKYMGVQMQEQET
+988 VQAFKEMDEKIT
-1001 KIADQ
+1001 KLEEQ

-1014 ELVQKILDNK
+1014 ELVQKLL